1 MKNIFWIP
9 DNSAQKERRKSKKKT
24 LKGILMGCMAV
35 VGLLIAEPQE
45 TKAVTT
51 SDVYWNGS
59 TAYVATQAGLNAA
72 CDRNMTADIYLL
84 NDITLLKKDK
94 GTNYPT
100 GISVY
105 GVKTLHGNG
114 HTIKNGI
121 QTKDSDANANVK
133 ENGAPVFNVAN
144 TLTLENVVING
155 GNSKYR
161 SAIVVNFGGTVNVK
175 SGTYITG
182 CKSWDCGS
190 GTRGGH
196 GIWCRDGGVINVY
209 DGSIYGNEQSG
220 IGSSGGTVSVAGG
233 NIYNNGNNGIS
244 SYGTLYFHGGTIN
257 QNANCAIYVGDGDA
271 YINGGLIAGNRSDA
285 SAGIGIQKGD
295 VVMNG
300 GTVNNLSQTGVY
312 LLNGNG
318 TFTMNAGE
326 IYSNAAC
333 GITANG
339 GTVTINNGRIHD
351 NGQHGISSSANLTVA
366 SGSSGTEICN
376 NGGDGIVSF
385 ATLNMTGGY
394 VHSNNGT
401 GVVNYGSGTISGGE
415 IRHNKGNSNVVNGT
429 TGTLRMTGG
438 SIYGTAVNGI
448 ANSGNLTVTGG
459 EIYECSASG
468 IFHAG
473 TTTIT
478 GGSFWS
484 NGHDVQ
490 HFGQENSGNLVIEG
504 GAESVWLPT
513 VGRYVVTHSGR
524 RLVINMPT
532 DCYKRGKIMVRTD
545 SAETA
550 QTVTSNLSFRDLNAF
565 TKRAYGSDVVVW
577 DRYKQTSKNYKYE
590 GGSWNYFGTD
600 KTETVWGGDNYTV
613 KYTQTPENY
622 RNYAIVR
629 TDPSPEGTTV
639 ADTNGQEYVCKNVSA
654 ENTFYVCYYP
664 KNYTVHF
671 EGNGATGGST
681 QDQTINYGVSTKLNK
696 NGFTRGFTI
705 GYDVNG
711 GNSVE
716 RGSDSVV
723 SDFTGWKLSPAAVGI
738 SYTDEQSVMNIAEP
752 GKTRN
757 LYAAWHDNGVTLP
770 NASKEDEYWEL
781 SEDNKGWVRYY
792 FTGWYTAPDGGVCV
806 GRGGDAYTPK
816 QDITLYAHWTYN
828 VFVYY
833 DGNTNDGGG
842 MEMTDPV
849 KGDEKTRGVDYIIRE
864 NNFTKTGYDFAGWNT
879 AQVDGAGNI
888 VETGLPR
895 FTPGS
900 IYNED
905 IPLTLF
911 AAWQHRFDIAY
922 MGVCQTEGDDY
933 LDNNGGADYSQ
944 LTDTVKLAKSDDLKI
959 QTTKSYVDD
968 EVGTIT
974 EDVTAT
980 GVGWAFAK
988 DIEAKYPE
996 TYIADDTEYPA
1007 KDFFVLARDAGAV
1020 TYGSVSPDYQGE
1032 NPKLNSPDMAVANM
1046 YRVWDYG
1053 PLIKATDR
1061 YFTLKQAHDG
1071 FITEEELFR
1080 SVTAEDDEDGQ
1091 LVKKTEADVA
1101 ATGSDEGVTMLN
1113 YLAEKWTTFPCA
1125 GSATLTYV
1133 AKDSAGNVTEYTV
1146 TIHITDTK
1154 PIDDS
1159 GDEDGRVVRGISRKY
1174 YDSYQNGDYGWDT
1187 YSNYGGLYPDS
1198 VWYKDPEYKSCIEE
1212 AFSNEENDTP
1222 EQIWEF
1228 GPEDHAKVK
1237 QWIEEHGVGNS
1248 KEPDGLKKFYEEF
1261 SYCRK
1266 K

>member
-1 MKNIFWIP
+1 MI
-9 DNSAQKERRKSKKKT
+9 KK
-24 LKGILMGCMAV
+24 LKVPGDLKKRILNGLLIGCMALVSLLV
-35 VGLLIAEPQE
+35 VDPDE

-51 SDVYWNGS
+51 SDIYWVGS
-59 TAYVATQAGLNAA
+59 SAYISTQAGLNEA
-72 CDRNMTADIYLL
+72 CDRKMTADIYLL
-84 NDITLLKKDK
+84 NDITLEKRDGYSTK
-94 GTNYPT
+94 YPT

-114 HTIKNGI
+114 HTLRNAIR
-121 QTKDSDANANVK
+121 TDDDDANADVK

-196 GIWCRDGGVINVY
+196 GIWCREGGVINVY

-244 SYGTLYFHGGTIN
+244 SYGTLYFHGGIVN
-257 QNANCAIYVGDGDA
+257 QNKGAGIYVGGGNRGLA
-271 YINGGLIAGNRSDA
+271 YINGGLIAGNRSE
-285 SAGIGIQKGD
+285 AGVGIAIQSGK
-295 VVMNG
+295 VEMNG
-300 GTVNNLSQTGVY
+300 GTVSDFSNAGVY
-312 LLNGNG
+312 VENGYG
-318 TFTMNAGE
+318 TFTMNGGE
-326 IYSNAAC
+326 IYRNTSTGISNV
-333 GITANG
+333 
-339 GTVTINNGRIHD
+339 GTTTVNSGRIHD
-351 NGQHGISSSANLTVA
+351 NGENGILSSTSLTIG
-366 SGSSGTEICN
+366 SGASGTEICN
-376 NGGDGIVSF
+376 NGSNGVYSSG
-385 ATLNMTGGY
+385 TLTMTGGY
-394 VHSNNGT
+394 VHSNGASGIGNFGT
-401 GVVNYGSGTISGGE
+401 GTISGGD
-415 IRHNKGNSNVVNGT
+415 IRYNKGNSNVANG
-429 TGTLRMTGG
+429 GTLTVSGG
-438 SIYGTAVNGI
+438 SIYGTAANGI
-448 ANSGNLTVTGG
+448 ANSGNLTFSGG
-459 EIYECSASG
+459 KIYGCSASG

-532 DCYKRGKIMVRTD
+532 DCYKRGKVMVRTD
-545 SAETA
+545 SAATA
-550 QTVTSNLSFRDLNAF
+550 QTVTSNLSFRDFNAF
-565 TKRAYGSDVVVW
+565 TKRAYGNDVVVW
-577 DRYKQTSKNYKYE
+577 DRYKQTSRNYKYE

-629 TDPSPEGTTV
+629 TDPSPAGTTV
-639 ADTNGQEYVCKNVSA
+639 ADTGGQEYVCKNVSA

-671 EGNGATGGST
+671 EGNGATGGSM
-681 QDQTINYGVSTKLNK
+681 QDQTINYGVAAKLNK

-895 FTPGS
+895 FAPGS
-900 IYNED
+900 VYNED
-905 IPLTLF
+905 IPVTLF

-933 LDNNGGADYSQ
+933 FDNNGGADYSQ
-944 LTDTVKLAKSDDLKI
+944 LTDTVKLARSEDLKI
-959 QTTKSYVDD
+959 RTTKSFVDAESGK
-968 EVGTIT
+968 EVV
-974 EDVTAT
+974 EDVTGT

-988 DIEAKYPE
+988 DMEAKYPE

-1007 KDFFVLARDAGAV
+1007 GEFFALARDAGAV
-1020 TYGSVSPDYQGE
+1020 TYGNVGPDYQGE
-1032 NPKLNSPDMAVANM
+1032 VPQLNSQDMAVANM

-1053 PLIKATDR
+1053 PLIEAYDL
-1061 YFTLKQAHDG
+1061 YYTLEQAQSG
-1071 FITEEELFR
+1071 YITEEELLSHAKATDEEDGEILGGDHAEQGNSFR
-1080 SVTAEDDEDGQ
+1080 VMDYATTDFTGFTADGSVTE
-1091 LVKKTEADVA
+1091 T
-1101 ATGSDEGVTMLN
+1101 
-1113 YLAEKWTTFPCA
+1113 YLAT
-1125 GSATLTYV
+1125 
-1133 AKDSAGNVTEYTV
+1133 DSVGNRTRYKITV
-1146 TIHITDTK
+1146 HITDSAPQK
-1154 PIDDS
+1154 VLPS
-1159 GDEDGRVVRGISRKY
+1159 GTTRFISAKY
-1174 YDSYQNGDYGWDT
+1174 YSRASEEGGLRETSIWKQDPDYQNALEQTFANQQNKNAVITYQFDHDT
-1187 YSNYGGLYPDS
+1187 ICAMREALYAAPDPMD
-1198 VWYKDPEYKSCIEE
+1198 K
-1212 AFSNEENDTP
+1212 ENLT
-1222 EQIWEF
+1222 EF
-1228 GPEDHAKVK
+1228 Y
-1237 QWIEEHGVGNS
+1237 
-1248 KEPDGLKKFYEEF
+1248 KKFMVQNQ
-1261 SYCRK
+1261 K
-1266 K
+1266 

>member
-1 MKNIFWIP
+1 MK
-9 DNSAQKERRKSKKKT
+9 R
-24 LKGILMGCMAV
+24 ILNRLVIVCMALVSLV
-35 VGLLIAEPQE
+35 VVDPDE

-51 SDVYWNGS
+51 SDIYWNGS
-59 TAYVATQAGLNAA
+59 TAYVSTQAGLNEA
-72 CDRNMTADIYLL
+72 CYRNMTADIYLL
-84 NDITLLKKDK
+84 NDITLKVIDK
-94 GTNYPT
+94 YRTNYPT

-105 GVKTLHGNG
+105 GNKTLHGNG
-114 HTIKNGI
+114 HTLKNGI
-121 QTKDSDANANVK
+121 QTDDSDANADVK

-161 SAIVVNFGGTVNVK
+161 SAIVANFGGTVNVK

-196 GIWCRDGGVINVY
+196 GIWCREGGVINVY

-244 SYGTLYFHGGTIN
+244 SYGTLYFHGGIVN
-257 QNANCAIYVGDGDA
+257 QNKGAGIYVGGGNRGLA
-271 YINGGLIAGNRSDA
+271 YINGGLIAGNRSE
-285 SAGIGIQKGD
+285 AGVGIAIQSGK
-295 VVMNG
+295 VEMNG
-300 GTVNNLSQTGVY
+300 GTVSDFSNAGVY
-312 LLNGNG
+312 VENGYG
-318 TFTMNAGE
+318 TFTMNGGE
-326 IYSNAAC
+326 IYRNTSTGISNV
-333 GITANG
+333 
-339 GTVTINNGRIHD
+339 GTTTVNSGRIHD
-351 NGQHGISSSANLTVA
+351 NGENGILSSTSLIIG
-366 SGSSGTEICN
+366 SGASGTEICN
-376 NGGDGIVSF
+376 NGSNGVYSSG
-385 ATLNMTGGY
+385 TLTMTGGY
-394 VHSNNGT
+394 VHSNGASGIASYGT
-401 GVVNYGSGTISGGE
+401 GTISGGD
-415 IRHNKGNSNVVNGT
+415 IRYNKGNSNVANG
-429 TGTLRMTGG
+429 GTLTVSGG
-438 SIYGTAVNGI
+438 SIHGTAVNGI
-448 ANSGNLTVTGG
+448 VNSGNLTVTGG
-459 EIYECSASG
+459 SIYDSSGAG

-532 DCYKRGKIMVRTD
+532 DCYKRGKVMVRTD
-545 SAETA
+545 SAATA

-565 TKRAYGSDVVVW
+565 TKRAYGNGVVVW
-577 DRYKQTSKNYKYE
+577 DRYKQTSRNYKYE
-590 GGSWNYFGTD
+590 GGSWKYFGTD

-629 TDPSPEGTTV
+629 TDPSLAGTTV
-639 ADTNGQEYVCKNVSA
+639 ADTGGQEYVCKNVSE

-664 KNYTVHF
+664 KNYNVHF
-671 EGNGATGGST
+671 EGNGATSGST
-681 QDQTINYGVSTKLNK
+681 PDQMINYGVTAKLNK

-705 GYDVNG
+705 GYDGNG
-711 GNSVE
+711 ASSVE

-723 SDFTGWKLSPAAVGI
+723 SDFAGWKLSPAAVGI

-757 LYAAWHDNGVTLP
+757 LYAAWHDNAVALP
-770 NASKEDEYWEL
+770 NASKADEYWEV

-895 FTPGS
+895 FAPGS
-900 IYNED
+900 VYNED
-905 IPLTLF
+905 IPVTLF

-933 LDNNGGADYSQ
+933 FDNNGGADYSQ
-944 LTDTVKLAKSDDLKI
+944 LTDTVKLARSEDLKI
-959 QTTKSYVDD
+959 RTTKSFVDAESGK
-968 EVGTIT
+968 EVV
-974 EDVTAT
+974 EDVTGT

-988 DIEAKYPE
+988 DMEAKYPE

-1007 KDFFVLARDAGAV
+1007 GEFFVLARDAGAV

-1032 NPKLNSPDMAVANM
+1032 VPQLNSQDMAVANM

-1053 PLIKATDR
+1053 PLIEAYDL
-1061 YFTLKQAHDG
+1061 YYTLEQAQSG
-1071 FITEEELFR
+1071 YITEEELLSHAKATDEEDGEIPGGDHAEQGNSFR
-1080 SVTAEDDEDGQ
+1080 VMDYATTDFTGFTADGSVTE
-1091 LVKKTEADVA
+1091 T
-1101 ATGSDEGVTMLN
+1101 
-1113 YLAEKWTTFPCA
+1113 YLAT
-1125 GSATLTYV
+1125 
-1133 AKDSAGNVTEYTV
+1133 DSVGNRTRYKITV
-1146 TIHITDTK
+1146 HITDSAPQK
-1154 PIDDS
+1154 VLPS
-1159 GDEDGRVVRGISRKY
+1159 GTTRFISAKY
-1174 YDSYQNGDYGWDT
+1174 YSRASEEGGLRETSIWKQDPDYQNALKQTFANQQNKNAVITYQFDHDT
-1187 YSNYGGLYPDS
+1187 ICAMREALYAAPDPMD
-1198 VWYKDPEYKSCIEE
+1198 K
-1212 AFSNEENDTP
+1212 ENLT
-1222 EQIWEF
+1222 EF
-1228 GPEDHAKVK
+1228 Y
-1237 QWIEEHGVGNS
+1237 
-1248 KEPDGLKKFYEEF
+1248 KKFMVQNQ
-1261 SYCRK
+1261 K
-1266 K
+1266 

>member
-1 MKNIFWIP
+1 MIKI
-9 DNSAQKERRKSKKKT
+9 
-24 LKGILMGCMAV
+24 LKGSGDLMKRILNRLVIVCMALVSLV
-35 VGLLIAEPQE
+35 VVDPDE

-51 SDVYWNGS
+51 SDIYWNGS
-59 TAYVATQAGLNAA
+59 TAYVSTQAGLNEA
-72 CDRNMTADIYLL
+72 CYRNMTADIYLL
-84 NDITLLKKDK
+84 NDITLKVIDK
-94 GTNYPT
+94 YRTNYPT

-105 GVKTLHGNG
+105 GNKTLHGNG
-114 HTIKNGI
+114 HTLKNGI
-121 QTKDSDANANVK
+121 QTDDSDANAEVK

-155 GNSKYR
+155 GSAKYR

-196 GIWCRDGGVINVY
+196 GIWCREGGVINVY

-244 SYGTLYFHGGTIN
+244 SYGTLYFHGGIVN
-257 QNANCAIYVGDGDA
+257 QNKGAGIYVGGGDRGLA
-271 YINGGLIAGNRSDA
+271 FINGGLIAGNRSDA
-285 SAGIGIQKGD
+285 GVGIAIQSGK
-295 VVMNG
+295 VEMNG
-300 GTVNNLSQTGVY
+300 GTVSDFSNAGVY
-312 LLNGNG
+312 VENGYG
-318 TFTMNAGE
+318 TFTMNGGE
-326 IYSNAAC
+326 IYRNTSTGISNV
-333 GITANG
+333 
-339 GTVTINNGRIHD
+339 GTTTVNSGRIHD
-351 NGQHGISSSANLTVA
+351 NGENGILSSTSLTIG
-366 SGSSGTEICN
+366 SGASGTEICN
-376 NGGDGIVSF
+376 NGNNGVYSSG
-385 ATLNMTGGY
+385 TLTMTGGY
-394 VHSNNGT
+394 VHSNGASGIGNFGT
-401 GVVNYGSGTISGGE
+401 GTISGGD
-415 IRHNKGNSNVVNGT
+415 IRYNKGNSNVANG
-429 TGTLRMTGG
+429 GTLTVSGG
-438 SIYGTAVNGI
+438 SIHGTAVNGVV
-448 ANSGNLTVTGG
+448 NSGNLTVTGG
-459 EIYECSASG
+459 SFYDSTGAG

-478 GGSFWS
+478 GGSFRS

-532 DCYKRGKIMVRTD
+532 DCYKRGKVMVRTD
-545 SAETA
+545 SAATA
-550 QTVTSNLSFRDLNAF
+550 QNVTSNLSFRDLNAF
-565 TKRAYGSDVVVW
+565 TKRAYGNDVVVW

-590 GGSWNYFGTD
+590 GGSWKYFGTD

-629 TDPSPEGTTV
+629 TDPSPAGTTV
-639 ADTNGQEYVCKNVSA
+639 ADTGGQEYVCKNVSA

-671 EGNGATGGST
+671 EGNGATGGSM
-681 QDQTINYGVSTKLNK
+681 QDQTINYGVAAKLNK

-792 FTGWYTAPDGGVCV
+792 FTGWYTAPNGGACV

-842 MEMTDPV
+842 MEMTDTV

-879 AQVDGAGNI
+879 AQVDGAGSI

-895 FTPGS
+895 FAPGS
-900 IYNED
+900 VYNED
-905 IPLTLF
+905 IPVTLF

-933 LDNNGGADYSQ
+933 FDNNGGADYSQ
-944 LTDTVKLAKSDDLKI
+944 LTDTVKLARSEDLKI
-959 QTTKSYVDD
+959 RTTKSFVDAESGE
-968 EVGTIT
+968 EVV
-974 EDVTAT
+974 EDVTGT

-988 DIEAKYPE
+988 DMEAKYPE

-1007 KDFFVLARDAGAV
+1007 GEFFALARDAGAV
-1020 TYGSVSPDYQGE
+1020 TYGNVSPDYQGE
-1032 NPKLNSPDMAVANM
+1032 IPQLNSQDMAVANM

-1053 PLIKATDR
+1053 PLIEAYDL
-1061 YFTLKQAHDG
+1061 YYTLEQAQSG
-1071 FITEEELFR
+1071 YITEEELLSHAKATDEEDGEIPGGDHAEHGNSFWVMDYTTTDFTGFTADG
-1080 SVTAEDDEDGQ
+1080 SVTE
-1091 LVKKTEADVA
+1091 T
-1101 ATGSDEGVTMLN
+1101 
-1113 YLAEKWTTFPCA
+1113 YLAT
-1125 GSATLTYV
+1125 
-1133 AKDSAGNVTEYTV
+1133 DSVGNRTRYKVTV
-1146 TIHITDTK
+1146 HITNSAPQK
-1154 PIDDS
+1154 VLPS
-1159 GDEDGRVVRGISRKY
+1159 GTTRFISAKY
-1174 YDSYQNGDYGWDT
+1174 YSRASEEGGLRETSIWKQDPDYQNALEQTFANQQNQNAVITYQFDHDT
-1187 YSNYGGLYPDS
+1187 ICAMREALYAAPDPMD
-1198 VWYKDPEYKSCIEE
+1198 K
-1212 AFSNEENDTP
+1212 ENLA
-1222 EQIWEF
+1222 EF
-1228 GPEDHAKVK
+1228 Y
-1237 QWIEEHGVGNS
+1237 
-1248 KEPDGLKKFYEEF
+1248 KKFMVQDQ
-1261 SYCRK
+1261 K
-1266 K
+1266 

>member
-1 MKNIFWIP
+1 MI
-9 DNSAQKERRKSKKKT
+9 KK
-24 LKGILMGCMAV
+24 LKVPGDLKKRILNGLLIGCMALVSLLV
-35 VGLLIAEPQE
+35 VDPDE

-51 SDVYWNGS
+51 SDIYWVGS
-59 TAYVATQAGLNAA
+59 SAYISTQAGLNEA
-72 CDRNMTADIYLL
+72 CDRKMTADIYLL
-84 NDITLLKKDK
+84 NDITLEKRDGYSTK
-94 GTNYPT
+94 YPT

-114 HTIKNGI
+114 HTLRNAIRTDDG
-121 QTKDSDANANVK
+121 DANADVK

-196 GIWCRDGGVINVY
+196 GIWCREGGVINVY

-244 SYGTLYFHGGTIN
+244 SYGTLYFHGGIVN
-257 QNANCAIYVGDGDA
+257 QNKGAGIYVGGGNRGLA
-271 YINGGLIAGNRSDA
+271 YINGGLIAGNRSE
-285 SAGIGIQKGD
+285 AGVGIAIQSGK
-295 VVMNG
+295 VEMNG
-300 GTVNNLSQTGVY
+300 GTVSDFSNAGVY
-312 LLNGNG
+312 VENGYG
-318 TFTMNAGE
+318 TFTMNGGE
-326 IYSNAAC
+326 IYRNTSTGISNV
-333 GITANG
+333 
-339 GTVTINNGRIHD
+339 GTTTVNSGRIHD
-351 NGQHGISSSANLTVA
+351 NGENGILSSTSLTIG
-366 SGSSGTEICN
+366 SGASGTEICN
-376 NGGDGIVSF
+376 NGSNGVYSSG
-385 ATLNMTGGY
+385 TLTMTGGY
-394 VHSNNGT
+394 VHSNGASGIGNFGT
-401 GVVNYGSGTISGGE
+401 GTISSGD
-415 IRHNKGNSNVVNGT
+415 IRHNKGNSNVANG
-429 TGTLRMTGG
+429 GTLTVSGG
-438 SIYGTAVNGI
+438 SIYDS
-448 ANSGNLTVTGG
+448 SG
-459 EIYECSASG
+459 AG

-473 TTTIT
+473 TTTII

-532 DCYKRGKIMVRTD
+532 DCYKRGKVMVWTD
-545 SAETA
+545 SAATA
-550 QTVTSNLSFRDLNAF
+550 QTVTSNLSFRDFNAF
-565 TKRAYGSDVVVW
+565 TKRAYGNDVVVW
-577 DRYKQTSKNYKYE
+577 DRYKQTSRNYKYE

-629 TDPSPEGTTV
+629 TDPSPAGTTV
-639 ADTNGQEYVCKNVSA
+639 ADTGGQEYVCKNVSA

-671 EGNGATGGST
+671 EGNGATGGSM
-681 QDQTINYGVSTKLNK
+681 QDQTINYGVAAKLNK

-842 MEMTDPV
+842 MEMNDPV

-895 FTPGS
+895 FAPGS
-900 IYNED
+900 VYNED
-905 IPLTLF
+905 IPVTLF

-933 LDNNGGADYSQ
+933 FDNNGGADYSQ
-944 LTDTVKLAKSDDLKI
+944 LTDTVKLARSEDLKI
-959 QTTKSYVDD
+959 RTTKSFVDAESGK
-968 EVGTIT
+968 EVV
-974 EDVTAT
+974 EDVTGT

-1007 KDFFVLARDAGAV
+1007 GEFFALARDAGAV
-1020 TYGSVSPDYQGE
+1020 TYGNVSPDYQGE
-1032 NPKLNSPDMAVANM
+1032 VPQLNSQDMAVANM

-1053 PLIKATDR
+1053 PLIEAYDL
-1061 YFTLKQAHDG
+1061 YYTLEQAQSG
-1071 FITEEELFR
+1071 YITEEELLSHAKATDEEDGEIPGGDHAEQGNSFR
-1080 SVTAEDDEDGQ
+1080 VMDYATTDFTGFTADGSVTE
-1091 LVKKTEADVA
+1091 T
-1101 ATGSDEGVTMLN
+1101 
-1113 YLAEKWTTFPCA
+1113 YLAT
-1125 GSATLTYV
+1125 
-1133 AKDSAGNVTEYTV
+1133 DSVGNRTRYKVTV
-1146 TIHITDTK
+1146 HITDSAPQK
-1154 PIDDS
+1154 VLPS
-1159 GDEDGRVVRGISRKY
+1159 GTTRFISAKY
-1174 YDSYQNGDYGWDT
+1174 YSRASEEGGLRETSIWKQDPDYQNALEQTFANQQNKNAVITYQFDHDT
-1187 YSNYGGLYPDS
+1187 ICAMREALYAAPDPMD
-1198 VWYKDPEYKSCIEE
+1198 K
-1212 AFSNEENDTP
+1212 ENLT
-1222 EQIWEF
+1222 EF
-1228 GPEDHAKVK
+1228 Y
-1237 QWIEEHGVGNS
+1237 
-1248 KEPDGLKKFYEEF
+1248 KKFMVQNQ
-1261 SYCRK
+1261 K
-1266 K
+1266 

>member
-1 MKNIFWIP
+1 MK
-9 DNSAQKERRKSKKKT
+9 R
-24 LKGILMGCMAV
+24 ILNRLVIVCMALVSLV
-35 VGLLIAEPQE
+35 VVDPDE

-51 SDVYWNGS
+51 SDIYWNGS
-59 TAYVATQAGLNAA
+59 TAYVSTQAGLNEA
-72 CDRNMTADIYLL
+72 CYRNMTADIYLL
-84 NDITLLKKDK
+84 NDITLKVIDK
-94 GTNYPT
+94 YRTNYPT

-105 GVKTLHGNG
+105 GNKTLHGNG
-114 HTIKNGI
+114 HTLKNGI
-121 QTKDSDANANVK
+121 QTDDSDANADVK

-155 GNSKYR
+155 GSAKYR

-196 GIWCRDGGVINVY
+196 GIWCREGGVINVY

-244 SYGTLYFHGGTIN
+244 SYGTLYFHGGIVN
-257 QNANCAIYVGDGDA
+257 QNKGAGIYVGGGDRGLA
-271 YINGGLIAGNRSDA
+271 FINGGLIAGNRSDA
-285 SAGIGIQKGD
+285 GVGIAIQSGK
-295 VVMNG
+295 VEMNG
-300 GTVNNLSQTGVY
+300 GTVSDFSNAGVY
-312 LLNGNG
+312 VENGYG
-318 TFTMNAGE
+318 TFTMNGGE
-326 IYSNAAC
+326 IYRNTSTGISNV
-333 GITANG
+333 
-339 GTVTINNGRIHD
+339 GTTTVNSGRIHD
-351 NGQHGISSSANLTVA
+351 NGENGILSSTSLTIG
-366 SGSSGTEICN
+366 SGASGTEICN
-376 NGGDGIVSF
+376 NGSNGVYSSG
-385 ATLNMTGGY
+385 TLTMTGGY
-394 VHSNNGT
+394 VHSNGASGIGNFGT
-401 GVVNYGSGTISGGE
+401 GTISGGD
-415 IRHNKGNSNVVNGT
+415 IRYNKGNSNVANG
-429 TGTLRMTGG
+429 GTLTVSGG
-438 SIYGTAVNGI
+438 SIHGTAVNGVV
-448 ANSGNLTVTGG
+448 NSGNLTVTGG
-459 EIYECSASG
+459 SFYDSTGAG

-478 GGSFWS
+478 GGSFRS

-532 DCYKRGKIMVRTD
+532 DCYKRGKVMVRTD
-545 SAETA
+545 SAATA
-550 QTVTSNLSFRDLNAF
+550 QNVTSNLSFRDLNAF
-565 TKRAYGSDVVVW
+565 TKRAYGNDVVVW

-590 GGSWNYFGTD
+590 GGSWKYFGTD

-629 TDPSPEGTTV
+629 TDPSPAGTTV
-639 ADTNGQEYVCKNVSA
+639 ADTGGQEYVCKNVSA

-671 EGNGATGGST
+671 EGNGATGGSM
-681 QDQTINYGVSTKLNK
+681 QDQTINYGVAAKLNK

-792 FTGWYTAPDGGVCV
+792 FTGWYTAPNGGACV

-842 MEMTDPV
+842 MEMTDTV

-879 AQVDGAGNI
+879 AQVDGAGSI

-895 FTPGS
+895 FAPGS
-900 IYNED
+900 VYNED
-905 IPLTLF
+905 IPVTLF

-933 LDNNGGADYSQ
+933 FDNNGGADYSQ
-944 LTDTVKLAKSDDLKI
+944 LTDTVKLARSEDLKI
-959 QTTKSYVDD
+959 RTTKSFVDAESGE
-968 EVGTIT
+968 EVV
-974 EDVTAT
+974 EDVTGT

-988 DIEAKYPE
+988 DMEAKYPE

-1007 KDFFVLARDAGAV
+1007 GEFFALARDAGAV
-1020 TYGSVSPDYQGE
+1020 TYGNVSPDYQGE
-1032 NPKLNSPDMAVANM
+1032 IPQLNSQDMAVANM

-1053 PLIKATDR
+1053 PLIEAYDL
-1061 YFTLKQAHDG
+1061 YYTLEQAQSG
-1071 FITEEELFR
+1071 YITEEELLSHAKATDEEDGEIPGGDHAEHGNSFWVMDYTTTDFTGFTADG
-1080 SVTAEDDEDGQ
+1080 SVTE
-1091 LVKKTEADVA
+1091 T
-1101 ATGSDEGVTMLN
+1101 
-1113 YLAEKWTTFPCA
+1113 YLAT
-1125 GSATLTYV
+1125 
-1133 AKDSAGNVTEYTV
+1133 DSVGNRTRYKVTV
-1146 TIHITDTK
+1146 HITNSAPQK
-1154 PIDDS
+1154 VLPS
-1159 GDEDGRVVRGISRKY
+1159 GTTRFISAKY
-1174 YDSYQNGDYGWDT
+1174 YSRASEEGGLRETSIWKQDPDYQNALEQTFANQQNQNAVITYQFDHDT
-1187 YSNYGGLYPDS
+1187 ICAMREALYAAPDPMD
-1198 VWYKDPEYKSCIEE
+1198 K
-1212 AFSNEENDTP
+1212 ENLA
-1222 EQIWEF
+1222 EF
-1228 GPEDHAKVK
+1228 Y
-1237 QWIEEHGVGNS
+1237 
-1248 KEPDGLKKFYEEF
+1248 KKFMVQDQ
-1261 SYCRK
+1261 K
-1266 K
+1266 

>member
-1 MKNIFWIP
+1 MIKILKDSGDLMK
-9 DNSAQKERRKSKKKT
+9 R
-24 LKGILMGCMAV
+24 ILNRLVIVCMALVSLV
-35 VGLLIAEPQE
+35 VVDPDE

-51 SDVYWNGS
+51 SDIYWNGS
-59 TAYVATQAGLNAA
+59 TAYVSTQAGLNEA
-72 CDRNMTADIYLL
+72 CYRNMTADIYLL
-84 NDITLLKKDK
+84 NDITLKVIDK
-94 GTNYPT
+94 YRTNYPT

-105 GVKTLHGNG
+105 GNKTLHGNG
-114 HTIKNGI
+114 HTLKNGI
-121 QTKDSDANANVK
+121 QTDDSDANADVK

-144 TLTLENVVING
+144 TLTLENVVLNG

-196 GIWCRDGGVINVY
+196 GIWCREGGVINVY

-244 SYGTLYFHGGTIN
+244 SYGTLYFHGGIVN
-257 QNANCAIYVGDGDA
+257 QNKGAGIYVGGGNRGLA
-271 YINGGLIAGNRSDA
+271 YINGGLIAGNRSE
-285 SAGIGIQKGD
+285 AGVGIAIQSGK
-295 VVMNG
+295 VEMNG
-300 GTVNNLSQTGVY
+300 GTVSDFSNAGVY
-312 LLNGNG
+312 VENGYG
-318 TFTMNAGE
+318 TFTMNGGE
-326 IYSNAAC
+326 IYRNTSTGISNV
-333 GITANG
+333 
-339 GTVTINNGRIHD
+339 GTTTVNSGRLHD
-351 NGQHGISSSANLTVA
+351 NGENGILSSTSLTIG
-366 SGSSGTEICN
+366 SGASGTEICN
-376 NGGDGIVSF
+376 NGSNGVYSSG
-385 ATLNMTGGY
+385 TLTMTGGY
-394 VHSNNGT
+394 VHSNVASGIGNFGT
-401 GVVNYGSGTISGGE
+401 GTISGGD
-415 IRHNKGNSNVVNGT
+415 IRYNKGNSNVANG
-429 TGTLRMTGG
+429 GTLTVSGG
-438 SIYGTAVNGI
+438 SIHGTAVNGVV
-448 ANSGNLTVTGG
+448 NSGNLTVTGG
-459 EIYECSASG
+459 SIYDSSGAG

-473 TTTIT
+473 TTTII
-478 GGSFWS
+478 GGSFRS

-524 RLVINMPT
+524 RLVINMST
-532 DCYKRGKIMVRTD
+532 DCYKRGKVMVRTD
-545 SAETA
+545 SAATA
-550 QTVTSNLSFRDLNAF
+550 QTVTSNLSFRDFNAF
-565 TKRAYGSDVVVW
+565 TKRAYGNDVVVW
-577 DRYKQTSKNYKYE
+577 DRYKQTSRNYKYE
-590 GGSWNYFGTD
+590 SGSWNYFGTD

-629 TDPSPEGTTV
+629 TDPSPARTTV
-639 ADTNGQEYVCKNVSA
+639 ADTGGQEYVCKNVSA

-671 EGNGATGGST
+671 EGNGATGGSM
-681 QDQTINYGVSTKLNK
+681 QDQTINYGVAAKLNK

-752 GKTRN
+752 GKIRN

-792 FTGWYTAPDGGVCV
+792 FTGWYTAPDGGACV

-833 DGNTNDGGG
+833 NGNTNDGGG
-842 MEMTDPV
+842 MEMTDPA

-895 FTPGS
+895 FAPGS
-900 IYNED
+900 VYNED

-933 LDNNGGADYSQ
+933 FDNNGGADYSQ
-944 LTDTVKLAKSDDLKI
+944 LTDIVKLARSEDLKI
-959 QTTKSYVDD
+959 RTTKSFVDAESGK
-968 EVGTIT
+968 EVV
-974 EDVTAT
+974 EDVTGT

-1007 KDFFVLARDAGAV
+1007 GEFFALARDAGAV
-1020 TYGSVSPDYQGE
+1020 TYGNVSPDYQGE
-1032 NPKLNSPDMAVANM
+1032 VPQLNSQDMAVANM

-1053 PLIKATDR
+1053 PLIEAYDL
-1061 YFTLKQAHDG
+1061 YYTLEQAQSG
-1071 FITEEELFR
+1071 YITEEELLSHAKATDEEDGEIPGGDHAEQGNSFR
-1080 SVTAEDDEDGQ
+1080 VMDYATTDFTGFTADGSVTE
-1091 LVKKTEADVA
+1091 T
-1101 ATGSDEGVTMLN
+1101 
-1113 YLAEKWTTFPCA
+1113 YLAT
-1125 GSATLTYV
+1125 
-1133 AKDSAGNVTEYTV
+1133 DSVGNRTRYKVTV
-1146 TIHITDTK
+1146 HITDSAPQK
-1154 PIDDS
+1154 VLPS
-1159 GDEDGRVVRGISRKY
+1159 GTTRFISAKY
-1174 YDSYQNGDYGWDT
+1174 YSRASEEGGLRETSIWKQDPDYQNALEQTFANQQNKNAVITYQFDHDT
-1187 YSNYGGLYPDS
+1187 ICAMREALYAAPDPMD
-1198 VWYKDPEYKSCIEE
+1198 K
-1212 AFSNEENDTP
+1212 ENLT
-1222 EQIWEF
+1222 EF
-1228 GPEDHAKVK
+1228 Y
-1237 QWIEEHGVGNS
+1237 
-1248 KEPDGLKKFYEEF
+1248 KKFMVQNQ
-1261 SYCRK
+1261 K
-1266 K
+1266 

>member
-1 MKNIFWIP
+1 MK
-9 DNSAQKERRKSKKKT
+9 R
-24 LKGILMGCMAV
+24 ILNRLVIVCMALVSLV
-35 VGLLIAEPQE
+35 VVDPDE

-51 SDVYWNGS
+51 SDIYWNGS
-59 TAYVATQAGLNAA
+59 TAYVSTQAGLNEA
-72 CDRNMTADIYLL
+72 CYRNMTADIYLL
-84 NDITLLKKDK
+84 NDITLKVIDK
-94 GTNYPT
+94 YRTNYPT

-105 GVKTLHGNG
+105 GNKTLHGNG
-114 HTIKNGI
+114 HTLKNGI
-121 QTKDSDANANVK
+121 QTDDSDANADVK

-155 GNSKYR
+155 GSAKYR

-196 GIWCRDGGVINVY
+196 GIWCREGGVINVY

-244 SYGTLYFHGGTIN
+244 SYGTLYFHGGIVN
-257 QNANCAIYVGDGDA
+257 QNKGAGIYVGGGDRGLA
-271 YINGGLIAGNRSDA
+271 FINGGLIAGNRSDA
-285 SAGIGIQKGD
+285 GVGIAIQSGK
-295 VVMNG
+295 VEMNG
-300 GTVNNLSQTGVY
+300 GTVSDFSNAGVY
-312 LLNGNG
+312 VENGYG
-318 TFTMNAGE
+318 TFTMNGGE
-326 IYSNAAC
+326 IYRNTSTGISNV
-333 GITANG
+333 
-339 GTVTINNGRIHD
+339 GTTTVNSGRIHD
-351 NGQHGISSSANLTVA
+351 NGENGILSSTSLTIG
-366 SGSSGTEICN
+366 SGASGTEICN
-376 NGGDGIVSF
+376 NGNNGVYSSG
-385 ATLNMTGGY
+385 TLTMTGGY
-394 VHSNNGT
+394 VHSNGASGIGNFGT
-401 GVVNYGSGTISGGE
+401 GTISGGD
-415 IRHNKGNSNVVNGT
+415 IRYNKGNSNVANG
-429 TGTLRMTGG
+429 GTLTVSGG
-438 SIYGTAVNGI
+438 SIHGTAVNGVV
-448 ANSGNLTVTGG
+448 NSGNLTVTGG
-459 EIYECSASG
+459 SFYDSTGAG

-478 GGSFWS
+478 GGSFRS

-532 DCYKRGKIMVRTD
+532 DCYKRGKVMVRTD
-545 SAETA
+545 SAATA
-550 QTVTSNLSFRDLNAF
+550 QNVTSNLSFRDLNAF
-565 TKRAYGSDVVVW
+565 TKRAYGNDVVVW

-590 GGSWNYFGTD
+590 GGSWKYFGTD

-622 RNYAIVR
+622 RNYAIVL
-629 TDPSPEGTTV
+629 TDPAPEGTTV
-639 ADTNGQEYVCKNVSA
+639 ADTNGQEYVCKNVSSA
-654 ENTFYVCYYP
+654 NTFFVCYYP
-664 KNYTVHF
+664 RNYTVHF
-671 EGNGATGGST
+671 EGNGATGGSM
-681 QDQTINYGVSTKLNK
+681 QDQTINYGVAAKLNK

-792 FTGWYTAPDGGVCV
+792 FTGWYTAPDGGACV

-1007 KDFFVLARDAGAV
+1007 GEFFSLARDAGAV
-1020 TYGSVSPDYQGE
+1020 TYGNVSPDYQGE
-1032 NPKLNSPDMAVANM
+1032 IPQLNSQDMAVANM

-1053 PLIKATDR
+1053 PLIEAYDL
-1061 YFTLKQAHDG
+1061 YYTLEQAQSG
-1071 FITEEELFR
+1071 YITEEELLSHAKATDEEDGEIPGGDHAEHGNSFWVMDYTTTDFTGFTADG
-1080 SVTAEDDEDGQ
+1080 SVTE
-1091 LVKKTEADVA
+1091 T
-1101 ATGSDEGVTMLN
+1101 
-1113 YLAEKWTTFPCA
+1113 YLAT
-1125 GSATLTYV
+1125 
-1133 AKDSAGNVTEYTV
+1133 DSVGNRTRYKVTV
-1146 TIHITDTK
+1146 HITNSAPQK
-1154 PIDDS
+1154 VLPS
-1159 GDEDGRVVRGISRKY
+1159 GTTRFISAKY
-1174 YDSYQNGDYGWDT
+1174 YSRASEEGGLRETSIWKQDPDYQNALEQTFANQQNQNAVITYQFDHDT
-1187 YSNYGGLYPDS
+1187 ICAMREALYAAPDPMD
-1198 VWYKDPEYKSCIEE
+1198 K
-1212 AFSNEENDTP
+1212 ENLA
-1222 EQIWEF
+1222 EF
-1228 GPEDHAKVK
+1228 Y
-1237 QWIEEHGVGNS
+1237 
-1248 KEPDGLKKFYEEF
+1248 KKFMVQDQ
-1261 SYCRK
+1261 K
-1266 K
+1266 

>member
-1 MKNIFWIP
+1 MLKILKASGNL
-9 DNSAQKERRKSKKKT
+9 KKK
-24 LKGILMGCMAV
+24 ILNR
-35 VGLLIAEPQE
+35 LLIGCLALAGLVMAEPQE

-51 SDVYWNGS
+51 SDIYWNGS
-59 TAYVATQAGLNAA
+59 TAYVSTQAGLNAA

-84 NDITLLKKDK
+84 NDITLAEVD
-94 GTNYPT
+94 GYATNYPT

-114 HTIKNGI
+114 HTLRNAIRTDDG
-121 QTKDSDANANVK
+121 DANADVK

-196 GIWCRDGGVINVY
+196 GIWCREGGVINVY

-244 SYGTLYFHGGTIN
+244 SYGTLYFHGGIVN
-257 QNANCAIYVGDGDA
+257 QNKGAGIYVGGGDRGLA
-271 YINGGLIAGNRSDA
+271 YINGGLIAGNRSE
-285 SAGIGIQKGD
+285 AGVGIAIQSGK
-295 VVMNG
+295 VEMNG
-300 GTVNNLSQTGVY
+300 GTVSDFSNAGVY
-312 LLNGNG
+312 VENGYG
-318 TFTMNAGE
+318 TFTMNGGE
-326 IYSNAAC
+326 IYRNTSTGISNV
-333 GITANG
+333 
-339 GTVTINNGRIHD
+339 GTTTVNSGRLHD
-351 NGQHGISSSANLTVA
+351 NGENGILSSTSLTIG
-366 SGSSGTEICN
+366 SGASGTEICN
-376 NGGDGIVSF
+376 NGSNGVYSSG
-385 ATLNMTGGY
+385 TLTMTGGY
-394 VHSNNGT
+394 VHSNGASGIGNFGT
-401 GVVNYGSGTISGGE
+401 GTISSGD
-415 IRHNKGNSNVVNGT
+415 IRHNKGNSNVANG
-429 TGTLRMTGG
+429 GTLTVSGG
-438 SIYGTAVNGI
+438 SIHGTAVNGVV
-448 ANSGNLTVTGG
+448 NSGNLTVTGG
-459 EIYECSASG
+459 SIYDSSGAG

-513 VGRYVVTHSGR
+513 VGRYVVTNSGR

-532 DCYKRGKIMVRTD
+532 DCYKRGKVMVHTD
-545 SAETA
+545 SAATA
-550 QTVTSNLSFRDLNAF
+550 QTVTSNLSFRDFNAF
-565 TKRAYGSDVVVW
+565 TKRAYGNDVVVW
-577 DRYKQTSKNYKYE
+577 DRYKQTSRNYKYE

-629 TDPSPEGTTV
+629 TDPSPAGTTV
-639 ADTNGQEYVCKNVSA
+639 ADTGGQEYVCKNVSA

-671 EGNGATGGST
+671 EGNGATGGFM
-681 QDQTINYGVSTKLNK
+681 QDQTINYGVAAKLNK

-752 GKTRN
+752 GKPRN

-792 FTGWYTAPDGGVCV
+792 FTGWYTAPDGGACV

-864 NNFTKTGYDFAGWNT
+864 NNFTKSGYDFAGWNT
-879 AQVDGAGNI
+879 AQVDGAENI

-900 IYNED
+900 VYNED
-905 IPLTLF
+905 IPVTLF

-933 LDNNGGADYSQ
+933 FDNNGGADYSQ
-944 LTDTVKLAKSDDLKI
+944 LTDTVKLARSEDLKI
-959 QTTKSYVDD
+959 WTTKSFVDAESGK
-968 EVGTIT
+968 EVV
-974 EDVTAT
+974 EDVTGT

-988 DIEAKYPE
+988 DMEAKYPE

-1007 KDFFVLARDAGAV
+1007 GEFFALARDAGAV
-1020 TYGSVSPDYQGE
+1020 TYGNVGPDYQGE
-1032 NPKLNSPDMAVANM
+1032 VPQLNSQDMAVANM

-1053 PLIKATDR
+1053 PLIEAYDL
-1061 YFTLKQAHDG
+1061 YYTLEQAQSG
-1071 FITEEELFR
+1071 YITEEELLSHAKATDEEDGEIPGGDHAEQGNSFR
-1080 SVTAEDDEDGQ
+1080 VMDYATTDFTGFTADGSVTE
-1091 LVKKTEADVA
+1091 T
-1101 ATGSDEGVTMLN
+1101 
-1113 YLAEKWTTFPCA
+1113 YLAT
-1125 GSATLTYV
+1125 
-1133 AKDSAGNVTEYTV
+1133 DSVGNRTRYKVTV
-1146 TIHITDTK
+1146 HITDSAPQK
-1154 PIDDS
+1154 VLPS
-1159 GDEDGRVVRGISRKY
+1159 GTTRFISAKY
-1174 YDSYQNGDYGWDT
+1174 YSRASEEGGLRETSIWKQDPDYQNALEQTFANQQNKNAVITYQFDHDT
-1187 YSNYGGLYPDS
+1187 ICAMREALYAAPDPMD
-1198 VWYKDPEYKSCIEE
+1198 K
-1212 AFSNEENDTP
+1212 ENLT
-1222 EQIWEF
+1222 EF
-1228 GPEDHAKVK
+1228 Y
-1237 QWIEEHGVGNS
+1237 
-1248 KEPDGLKKFYEEF
+1248 KKFMVQNQ
-1261 SYCRK
+1261 K
-1266 K
+1266 

>member
-1 MKNIFWIP
+1 MFL
-9 DNSAQKERRKSKKKT
+9 T
-24 LKGILMGCMAV
+24 
-35 VGLLIAEPQE
+35 GLLAVKPQE
-45 TKAVTT
+45 TKALTT
-51 SDVYWNGS
+51 GDIYWSGN
-59 TAYVATQAGLNAA
+59 TAYVATQAGLNEA
-72 CDRNMTADIYLL
+72 CDRRITADIYLL
-84 NDITLLKKDK
+84 NDITLVDQDVYS
-94 GTNYPT
+94 TNYPT

-105 GVKTLHGNG
+105 GIKTIHGNG
-114 HTIKNGI
+114 HTIRNGI
-121 QTKDSDANANVK
+121 EVQDGSASEDVK
-133 ENGAPVFNVAN
+133 NNGAPVFNVAN
-144 TLTLENVVING
+144 TLTLQDVVIKGNNG
-155 GNSKYR
+155 DNGDVQDYR
-161 SAIVVNFGGTVNVK
+161 SGIVVSPGGMVNVR
-175 SGTYITG
+175 SGTYITE
-182 CKSWDCGS
+182 CTSWYRGN
-190 GTRGGH
+190 GELRGGH
-196 GIWCRDGGVINVY
+196 GIWCKSGGTINVY

-220 IGSSGGTVSVAGG
+220 IGSSGGTISVAGG
-233 NIYNNGNNGIS
+233 NIYYNGNNGIS

-257 QNANCAIYVGDGDA
+257 QNANCGIYVGDGYA
-271 YINGGLIAGNRSDA
+271 YINGGLIAGNRSVA

-339 GTVTINNGRIHD
+339 GIVTINNGRIHD

-366 SGSSGTEICN
+366 SGSSGTEICS

-385 ATLNMTGGY
+385 ATLNMSGGY

-401 GVVNYGSGTISGGE
+401 GVVNYGTGTISGGE

-438 SIYGTAVNGI
+438 SIYGTAANGI
-448 ANSGNLTVTGG
+448 ANSGNLTFSGG
-459 EIYECSASG
+459 KIYGCSASG

-473 TTTIT
+473 ITTIT

-532 DCYKRGKIMVRTD
+532 DCYKRGKVMVRTD
-545 SAETA
+545 SAATA
-550 QTVTSNLSFRDLNAF
+550 QNVTSNLSFRDLNAF
-565 TKRAYGSDVVVW
+565 TKRAYGNDVVVW

-629 TDPSPEGTTV
+629 TDPSPAGTTV
-639 ADTNGQEYVCKNVSA
+639 ADTGGQEYVCKNVSA

-671 EGNGATGGST
+671 EGNGATGGSM
-681 QDQTINYGVSTKLNK
+681 QDQTINYGVATKLNK
-696 NGFTRGFTI
+696 NGFTRGFTV

-792 FTGWYTAPDGGVCV
+792 FTGWYTAPDGGACV

-842 MEMTDPV
+842 MEMTDTV

-895 FTPGS
+895 FAPGS
-900 IYNED
+900 VYNED
-905 IPLTLF
+905 IPVTLF

-933 LDNNGGADYSQ
+933 FDNNGGADYSQ
-944 LTDTVKLAKSDDLKI
+944 LTDTVKLARSEDLKI
-959 QTTKSYVDD
+959 RTTKSFVDAESGE
-968 EVGTIT
+968 EVV
-974 EDVTAT
+974 EDVTGT

-988 DIEAKYPE
+988 DMEAKYPE

-1007 KDFFVLARDAGAV
+1007 GEFFALARDAGAV
-1020 TYGSVSPDYQGE
+1020 TYGNVSPDYQGE
-1032 NPKLNSPDMAVANM
+1032 VPQLNSQDMAVANM

-1053 PLIKATDR
+1053 PLIEAYDL
-1061 YFTLKQAHDG
+1061 YYTLEQAQSG
-1071 FITEEELFR
+1071 YITEEELLSHAKATDEEDGEIPGGDHAEQGNSFR
-1080 SVTAEDDEDGQ
+1080 VMTYQAEDFMGFAHGGSI
-1091 LVKKTEADVA
+1091 TE
-1101 ATGSDEGVTMLN
+1101 T
-1113 YLAEKWTTFPCA
+1113 YLATDSVGNQTKLQITVHIADTTPTKDLSEGSTRFISEKYYNLPYDQ
-1125 GSATLTYV
+1125 GGL
-1133 AKDSAGNVTEYTV
+1133 E
-1146 TIHITDTK
+1146 
-1154 PIDDS
+1154 DDS
-1159 GDEDGRVVRGISRKY
+1159 L
-1174 YDSYQNGDYGWDT
+1174 WMT
-1187 YSNYGGLYPDS
+1187 
-1198 VWYKDPEYKSCIEE
+1198 DPEYAAELQQ
-1212 AFSNEENDTP
+1212 AFRNLQSDTP
-1222 EQIWEF
+1222 VASYKFDHDTILEMQEF
-1228 GPEDHAKVK
+1228 VK
-1237 QWIEEHGVGNS
+1237 NNGVGNS
-1248 KEPDGLKKFYEEF
+1248 KSDDALSRFYNQF
-1261 SYCRK
+1261 LVPNRQ
-1266 K
+1266 

>member
-1 MKNIFWIP
+1 MLL
-9 DNSAQKERRKSKKKT
+9 T
-24 LKGILMGCMAV
+24 
-35 VGLLIAEPQE
+35 GLLAVKPQE
-45 TKAVTT
+45 TKALTT
-51 SDVYWNGS
+51 GDIYWSGN
-59 TAYVATQAGLNAA
+59 TAYVATQAGLNEA
-72 CDRNMTADIYLL
+72 CDRRITADIYLL
-84 NDITLLKKDK
+84 NDITLENQDVYL
-94 GTNYPT
+94 TNYPT

-105 GVKTLHGNG
+105 GIKTIHGNG
-114 HTIKNGI
+114 HTIRNGI
-121 QTKDSDANANVK
+121 NVQDGSASEDVK
-133 ENGAPVFNVAN
+133 NNGAPVFNVAN
-144 TLTLENVVING
+144 TLTLQDVVIKGNNG
-155 GNSKYR
+155 DNGDVQDYR
-161 SAIVVNFGGTVNVK
+161 SGIVVSPGGMVNVR
-175 SGTYITG
+175 SGTYITE
-182 CKSWDCGS
+182 CTSWYKGN
-190 GTRGGH
+190 GELRGGH
-196 GIWCRDGGVINVY
+196 GIWCKSGGTINIY
-209 DGSIYGNEQSG
+209 DGSIYGNAQSG
-220 IGSSGGTVSVAGG
+220 IGSSGGTISVAGG
-233 NIYNNGNNGIS
+233 NIYYNGNNGIS

-257 QNANCAIYVGDGDA
+257 QNANCGIYVGDGYA
-271 YINGGLIAGNRSDA
+271 YINGGLIAGNRSEA

-366 SGSSGTEICN
+366 SGSSGTEICS

-385 ATLNMTGGY
+385 ATLNMSGGY

-401 GVVNYGSGTISGGE
+401 GVVNYGTGTISGGE

-438 SIYGTAVNGI
+438 SIYGTAANGI
-448 ANSGNLTVTGG
+448 ANSGNLTFSGG
-459 EIYECSASG
+459 KIYGCSASG

-532 DCYKRGKIMVRTD
+532 DCYKRGKVMVRTD
-545 SAETA
+545 SAATA

-565 TKRAYGSDVVVW
+565 TKRAYGNDVVVW
-577 DRYKQTSKNYKYE
+577 DRYKQTSRNYKYE

-629 TDPSPEGTTV
+629 TDPSPAGTTV
-639 ADTNGQEYVCKNVSA
+639 ADTGGQEYVCKNVSA

-671 EGNGATGGST
+671 EGNGATGGSM
-681 QDQTINYGVSTKLNK
+681 QDQTINYGVAAKLNK
-696 NGFTRGFTI
+696 NGFTRGFTV

-757 LYAAWHDNGVTLP
+757 LYAAWHDNAVTLP
-770 NASKEDEYWEL
+770 NASKADEYWEV

-792 FTGWYTAPDGGVCV
+792 FTGWYTAPDGGSCV

-833 DGNTNDGGG
+833 NGNTNDGGG

-895 FTPGS
+895 FAPGS
-900 IYNED
+900 VYNED

-933 LDNNGGADYSQ
+933 FDNNGGADYSQ
-944 LTDTVKLAKSDDLKI
+944 LTDTVKLARSEDLKI
-959 QTTKSYVDD
+959 RTTKSFVDAESGE
-968 EVGTIT
+968 EVV
-974 EDVTAT
+974 EDVTGT

-988 DIEAKYPE
+988 DMEAKYPE

-1007 KDFFVLARDAGAV
+1007 GEFFALARDAGAV
-1020 TYGSVSPDYQGE
+1020 TYGNVSPDYQGE
-1032 NPKLNSPDMAVANM
+1032 VPQLNSQDMAVANM

-1053 PLIKATDR
+1053 PLIEAYDL
-1061 YFTLKQAHDG
+1061 YYTLEQAQSG
-1071 FITEEELFR
+1071 YITEEELL
-1080 SVTAEDDEDGQ
+1080 SHAKATDEEDGEIPGGDHAEQ
-1091 LVKKTEADVA
+1091 GNSFRVMTYQAGDFTGFAHGGSITE
-1101 ATGSDEGVTMLN
+1101 T
-1113 YLAEKWTTFPCA
+1113 YLAT
-1125 GSATLTYV
+1125 
-1133 AKDSAGNVTEYTV
+1133 DSAGNKTKLQITV
-1146 TIHITDTK
+1146 NIADTTPTK
-1154 PIDDS
+1154 DFSDGSTRFISEKYYNLPYNQGGLEDDS
-1159 GDEDGRVVRGISRKY
+1159 LWV
-1174 YDSYQNGDYGWDT
+1174 T
-1187 YSNYGGLYPDS
+1187 
-1198 VWYKDPEYKSCIEE
+1198 DPEYAAELQQ
-1212 AFSNEENDTP
+1212 AFSNLQNDTP
-1222 EQIWEF
+1222 VASYKFDHDTILEMKEF
-1228 GPEDHAKVK
+1228 VK
-1237 QWIEEHGVGNS
+1237 NNGVGNS
-1248 KEPDGLKKFYEEF
+1248 KSDDALSRFYNQF
-1261 SYCRK
+1261 LVPNRQ
-1266 K
+1266 

>member
-1 MKNIFWIP
+1 MLI
-9 DNSAQKERRKSKKKT
+9 
-24 LKGILMGCMAV
+24 GCMALV
-35 VGLLIAEPQE
+35 SLLVIDPDE

-51 SDVYWNGS
+51 SDIYWVGS
-59 TAYVATQAGLNAA
+59 SAYVSTQAGLNEA
-72 CDRNMTADIYLL
+72 CNRNMTADIYLM
-84 NDITLLKKDK
+84 NTITLVRSDK
-94 GTNYPT
+94 YNKYPT

-114 HTIKNGI
+114 YSLINHIKTEDG
-121 QTKDSDANANVK
+121 DANADVK

-155 GNSKYR
+155 GNAKYR

-196 GIWCRDGGVINVY
+196 GIWCREGGVINVY

-244 SYGTLYFHGGTIN
+244 SYGTLYFHGGIVN
-257 QNANCAIYVGDGDA
+257 QNKGAGIYVGGGNRGLA
-271 YINGGLIAGNRSDA
+271 YINGGLIAGNRSE
-285 SAGIGIQKGD
+285 AGVGIAIQSGK
-295 VVMNG
+295 VEMNG
-300 GTVNNLSQTGVY
+300 GTVSDFSNAGVY
-312 LLNGNG
+312 VENGYG
-318 TFTMNAGE
+318 TFTMNGGE
-326 IYSNAAC
+326 IYRNTSTGISNV
-333 GITANG
+333 
-339 GTVTINNGRIHD
+339 GTTTVNNGRIHD
-351 NGQHGISSSANLTVA
+351 NGENGILSSTSLTIG
-366 SGSSGTEICN
+366 SGASGTEICN
-376 NGGDGIVSF
+376 NGSNGVYSSG
-385 ATLNMTGGY
+385 TLTMTGGY
-394 VHSNNGT
+394 VHSNGASGIGNFGT
-401 GVVNYGSGTISGGE
+401 GTISGGD
-415 IRHNKGNSNVVNGT
+415 IRHNKGNSNVANG
-429 TGTLRMTGG
+429 GTLIVSGG
-438 SIYGTAVNGI
+438 SIHGTAVNGI
-448 ANSGNLTVTGG
+448 VNSGNLTVTGG
-459 EIYECSASG
+459 SFYDSTGAG

-478 GGSFWS
+478 GGSFRS

-550 QTVTSNLSFRDLNAF
+550 RNVTSNLSFRDFNAF
-565 TKRAYGSDVVVW
+565 TKRAYGNDVVVW
-577 DRYKQTSKNYKYE
+577 DRYKQTSRNYKYE
-590 GGSWNYFGTD
+590 GGSWKYFGTD

-629 TDPSPEGTTV
+629 TDPSPAGTTV
-639 ADTNGQEYVCKNVSA
+639 ADTGGQEYVCKNVSA

-671 EGNGATGGST
+671 EGNGATGGSM
-681 QDQTINYGVSTKLNK
+681 QDQTINYGVATKLNK
-696 NGFTRGFTI
+696 NGFTRGFTV

-716 RGSDSVV
+716 RGSDSVI

-781 SEDNKGWVRYY
+781 SEDNKGWARYY
-792 FTGWYTAPDGGVCV
+792 FTGWYTAPDGGACV

-864 NNFTKTGYDFAGWNT
+864 NNFTKTGCDFAGWNT
-879 AQVDGAGNI
+879 AQVDGAGNV
-888 VETGLPR
+888 VETGLPK
-895 FTPGS
+895 FAPGS
-900 IYNED
+900 VYNED
-905 IPLTLF
+905 IPVTLF
-911 AAWQHRFDIAY
+911 AAWQYRFDIAY

-933 LDNNGGADYSQ
+933 FDNNGGADYSQ
-944 LTDTVKLAKSDDLKI
+944 LTDTVKLARSEDLKI
-959 QTTKSYVDD
+959 RTTKSFVDAESGE
-968 EVGTIT
+968 EVV
-974 EDVTAT
+974 EDVTGT

-988 DIEAKYPE
+988 DMEAKYPE

-1007 KDFFVLARDAGAV
+1007 GEFFALARDAEAV
-1020 TYGSVSPDYQGE
+1020 TYGNVSPDYQGE
-1032 NPKLNSPDMAVANM
+1032 VPQLNSQDMAVANM

-1053 PLIKATDR
+1053 PLIEAYDL
-1061 YFTLKQAHDG
+1061 YYTLEQAQSG
-1071 FITEEELFR
+1071 YITEEELLSHAKATDEEDGEIPGGDHAEWGNSFR
-1080 SVTAEDDEDGQ
+1080 VMDYATTDFTGFTADGSVTE
-1091 LVKKTEADVA
+1091 T
-1101 ATGSDEGVTMLN
+1101 
-1113 YLAEKWTTFPCA
+1113 YLATDSVGNWTRYKVT
-1125 GSATLTYV
+1125 V
-1133 AKDSAGNVTEYTV
+1133 HIMDSAPQKVL
-1146 TIHITDTK
+1146 
-1154 PIDDS
+1154 PS
-1159 GDEDGRVVRGISRKY
+1159 GTTRFISAKY
-1174 YDSYQNGDYGWDT
+1174 YSRASEEGGLRETSIWKQDPDYQNALEQTFANQQNKNAVITYQFDHDT
-1187 YSNYGGLYPDS
+1187 ICAMREALYAAS
-1198 VWYKDPEYKSCIEE
+1198 DPMDK
-1212 AFSNEENDTP
+1212 ENLT
-1222 EQIWEF
+1222 EF
-1228 GPEDHAKVK
+1228 Y
-1237 QWIEEHGVGNS
+1237 
-1248 KEPDGLKKFYEEF
+1248 KKFMVQNQ
-1261 SYCRK
+1261 K
-1266 K
+1266 

>member
-1 MKNIFWIP
+1 MIKI
-9 DNSAQKERRKSKKKT
+9 
-24 LKGILMGCMAV
+24 LKGSGDLMKRILNRLVIVCMALVSLV
-35 VGLLIAEPQE
+35 VVDPDE

-51 SDVYWNGS
+51 SDIYWNGS
-59 TAYVATQAGLNAA
+59 TAYVSTQAGLNEA
-72 CDRNMTADIYLL
+72 CYRDMTADIYLL
-84 NDITLLKKDK
+84 NDITLKVIDK
-94 GTNYPT
+94 YRTNYPT

-105 GVKTLHGNG
+105 GNKTLHGNG
-114 HTIKNGI
+114 HTLKNGI
-121 QTKDSDANANVK
+121 QTDDSDANADVK

-155 GNSKYR
+155 GSAKYR

-196 GIWCRDGGVINVY
+196 GIWCREGGVINVY

-244 SYGTLYFHGGTIN
+244 SYGTLYFHGGIVN
-257 QNANCAIYVGDGDA
+257 QNKGAGIYVGGGDRGLA
-271 YINGGLIAGNRSDA
+271 FINGGLIAGNRSDA
-285 SAGIGIQKGD
+285 GVGIAIQSGK
-295 VVMNG
+295 VEMNG
-300 GTVNNLSQTGVY
+300 GTVSDFSNAGVY
-312 LLNGNG
+312 VENGYG
-318 TFTMNAGE
+318 TFTMNGGE
-326 IYSNAAC
+326 IYRNTSTGISNV
-333 GITANG
+333 
-339 GTVTINNGRIHD
+339 GTTTVNSGRIHD
-351 NGQHGISSSANLTVA
+351 NGENGILSSTSLTIG
-366 SGSSGTEICN
+366 SGASGTEICN
-376 NGGDGIVSF
+376 NGSNGVYSSG
-385 ATLNMTGGY
+385 TLTMTGGY
-394 VHSNNGT
+394 VHSNGASGIGNFGT
-401 GVVNYGSGTISGGE
+401 GTISGGD
-415 IRHNKGNSNVVNGT
+415 IRYNKGNSNVANG
-429 TGTLRMTGG
+429 GTLTVSGG
-438 SIYGTAVNGI
+438 SIHGTAVNGVV
-448 ANSGNLTVTGG
+448 NSGNLTVTGG
-459 EIYECSASG
+459 SFYDSTGAG

-478 GGSFWS
+478 GGSFRS

-532 DCYKRGKIMVRTD
+532 DCYKRGKVMVRTD
-545 SAETA
+545 SAATA

-565 TKRAYGSDVVVW
+565 TKRAYGNDVVVW
-577 DRYKQTSKNYKYE
+577 DRYKQTSRNYKYE
-590 GGSWNYFGTD
+590 GGSWKYFGTD

-629 TDPSPEGTTV
+629 TDPSPAGTTV
-639 ADTNGQEYVCKNVSA
+639 ADTGGQEYVCKNVSA

-671 EGNGATGGST
+671 EGNGATGGSM
-681 QDQTINYGVSTKLNK
+681 QDQTINYGVAAKLNK
-696 NGFTRGFTI
+696 NGFSRGFTV

-895 FTPGS
+895 FAPGS
-900 IYNED
+900 VYNED
-905 IPLTLF
+905 IPVTLF

-933 LDNNGGADYSQ
+933 FDNNGGADYSQ
-944 LTDTVKLAKSDDLKI
+944 LTDTVKLARSEDLKI
-959 QTTKSYVDD
+959 RTTKSFVDAESGE
-968 EVGTIT
+968 EVV
-974 EDVTAT
+974 EDVTGT

-988 DIEAKYPE
+988 DMEAKYPE

-1007 KDFFVLARDAGAV
+1007 GEFFALARDAGAV
-1020 TYGSVSPDYQGE
+1020 TYGNVSPDYQGE
-1032 NPKLNSPDMAVANM
+1032 IPQLNSQDMAVANM

-1053 PLIKATDR
+1053 PLIEAYDL
-1061 YFTLKQAHDG
+1061 YYTLEQAQSG
-1071 FITEEELFR
+1071 YITEEELLSHAKATDEEDGEIPGGDHAEHGNSFWVMDYTTTDFTGFTADG
-1080 SVTAEDDEDGQ
+1080 SVTE
-1091 LVKKTEADVA
+1091 T
-1101 ATGSDEGVTMLN
+1101 
-1113 YLAEKWTTFPCA
+1113 YLAT
-1125 GSATLTYV
+1125 
-1133 AKDSAGNVTEYTV
+1133 DSVGNRTRYKVTV
-1146 TIHITDTK
+1146 HITNSAPQK
-1154 PIDDS
+1154 VLPS
-1159 GDEDGRVVRGISRKY
+1159 GTTRFISAKY
-1174 YDSYQNGDYGWDT
+1174 YSRASEEGGLRETSIWKQDPDYQNALEQTFANQQNQNAVITYQFDHDT
-1187 YSNYGGLYPDS
+1187 ICAMREALYAAPDPMD
-1198 VWYKDPEYKSCIEE
+1198 K
-1212 AFSNEENDTP
+1212 ENLA
-1222 EQIWEF
+1222 EF
-1228 GPEDHAKVK
+1228 Y
-1237 QWIEEHGVGNS
+1237 
-1248 KEPDGLKKFYEEF
+1248 KKFMVQDQ
-1261 SYCRK
+1261 K
-1266 K
+1266 

>member
-1 MKNIFWIP
+1 MRNMYNILKKP
-9 DNSAQKERRKSKKKT
+9 VVCANERGNKK
-24 LKGILMGCMAV
+24 LKRAVKGLIAGCAV
-35 VGLLIAEPQE
+35 LTGLLAIQPQDA
-45 TKAVTT
+45 KAATA
-51 SDVYWNGS
+51 VYVSN
-59 TAYVATQAGLNAA
+59 QDELNDA
-72 CDRNMTADIYLL
+72 CNDRGEADIYLT
-84 NDITLLKKDK
+84 NDITLVGKYR
-94 GTNYPT
+94 GTYYPT

-105 GVKTLHGNG
+105 GNKTIHGNG
-114 HTIKNGI
+114 HAIRNELDGMNEDFVITNEV
-121 QTKDSDANANVK
+121 KD
-133 ENGAPVFNVAN
+133 NGAPVFNVAN
-144 TLTLENVVING
+144 TLTVQDVVING

-161 SAIVVNFGGTVNVK
+161 SAIVVSPGGMVNIQ

-182 CKSWDCGS
+182 CKSWTYNG

-196 GIWCRDGGVINVY
+196 GIWCREGGVINVY

-244 SYGTLYFHGGTIN
+244 SYGTLYFHGGIVN
-257 QNANCAIYVGDGDA
+257 QNKGAGIYVGGGNRGLA
-271 YINGGLIAGNRSDA
+271 YINGGLIAGNRSE
-285 SAGIGIQKGD
+285 AGVGIAIQSGK
-295 VVMNG
+295 VEMNG
-300 GTVNNLSQTGVY
+300 GTVSDFSNAGVY
-312 LLNGNG
+312 VENGYG
-318 TFTMNAGE
+318 TFTMNGGE
-326 IYSNAAC
+326 IYRNTSTGISNV
-333 GITANG
+333 
-339 GTVTINNGRIHD
+339 GTTTVNNGRIHD
-351 NGQHGISSSANLTVA
+351 NGENGILSSTSLTIG
-366 SGSSGTEICN
+366 SGASGTEICN
-376 NGGDGIVSF
+376 NGSNGVYSSG
-385 ATLNMTGGY
+385 TLTMTGGY
-394 VHSNNGT
+394 VHSNGASGIGNFGT
-401 GVVNYGSGTISGGE
+401 GTISGGD
-415 IRHNKGNSNVVNGT
+415 IRHNKGNSNVANG
-429 TGTLRMTGG
+429 GTLIVSGG
-438 SIYGTAVNGI
+438 SIHGTAVNGI
-448 ANSGNLTVTGG
+448 VNSGNLTVTGG
-459 EIYECSASG
+459 SFYDSTGAG

-478 GGSFWS
+478 GGSFRS

-490 HFGQENSGNLVIEG
+490 HFGQENSGNMVIEG

-550 QTVTSNLSFRDLNAF
+550 QNVTSNLSFRDFNAF
-565 TKRAYGSDVVVW
+565 TKRAYGNDVVVW
-577 DRYKQTSKNYKYE
+577 DRYKQTSRNYKYE

-622 RNYAIVR
+622 RNYAIVL

-639 ADTNGQEYVCKNVSA
+639 ADTNGQEYVCKNVSSA
-654 ENTFYVCYYP
+654 NTFFVCYYP
-664 KNYTVHF
+664 RNYTVHF

-681 QDQTINYGVSTKLNK
+681 QDQMINYGVSTKLNK

-792 FTGWYTAPDGGVCV
+792 FTGWYTAPDGGACV

-842 MEMTDPV
+842 MEMTDPA

-900 IYNED
+900 VYNED
-905 IPLTLF
+905 IPVTLF

-933 LDNNGGADYSQ
+933 FDNNGGADYSQ

-1020 TYGSVSPDYQGE
+1020 TYGNVSPDYQGE
-1032 NPKLNSPDMAVANM
+1032 APQLNSQDMAVANM

-1101 ATGSDEGVTMLN
+1101 ATGSDEGITMLN

-1174 YDSYQNGDYGWDT
+1174 YNTYQNGDYGWDT

>member
-1 MKNIFWIP
+1 MLKILKDSGNL
-9 DNSAQKERRKSKKKT
+9 KKR
-24 LKGILMGCMAV
+24 ILNR
-35 VGLLIAEPQE
+35 LLIGCLALAGLVMAEPQE

-51 SDVYWNGS
+51 SDIYWNGS
-59 TAYVATQAGLNAA
+59 TAYVSTQAGLNEA
-72 CDRNMTADIYLL
+72 CNRNMTADIYLM
-84 NDITLLKKDK
+84 NTITLVKSDK
-94 GTNYPT
+94 YNDYPT

-114 HTIKNGI
+114 YSLINHIK
-121 QTKDSDANANVK
+121 TEDDDANADVK

-196 GIWCRDGGVINVY
+196 GIWCREGGVINVY

-244 SYGTLYFHGGTIN
+244 SYGTLYFHGGIVN
-257 QNANCAIYVGDGDA
+257 QNKGAGIYVGGGNRGLA
-271 YINGGLIAGNRSDA
+271 YINGGLIAGNRSE
-285 SAGIGIQKGD
+285 AGVGIAIQSGK
-295 VVMNG
+295 VEMNG
-300 GTVNNLSQTGVY
+300 GTVSDFSNAGVY
-312 LLNGNG
+312 VENGYG
-318 TFTMNAGE
+318 TFTMNGGE
-326 IYSNAAC
+326 IYRNTSTGISNV
-333 GITANG
+333 
-339 GTVTINNGRIHD
+339 GTTTVNSGRIHD
-351 NGQHGISSSANLTVA
+351 NGENGILSSTSLTIG
-366 SGSSGTEICN
+366 SGASGTEICN
-376 NGGDGIVSF
+376 NGSNGVYSSG
-385 ATLNMTGGY
+385 TLTMTGGY
-394 VHSNNGT
+394 VHSNGASGIGNFGT
-401 GVVNYGSGTISGGE
+401 GTISGGD
-415 IRHNKGNSNVVNGT
+415 IRYNKGNSNVANG
-429 TGTLRMTGG
+429 GTLTVSGG
-438 SIYGTAVNGI
+438 SIHGTAVNGVV
-448 ANSGNLTVTGG
+448 NSGNLTVTGG
-459 EIYECSASG
+459 SFYDSTGAG

-478 GGSFWS
+478 GGSFRS

-550 QTVTSNLSFRDLNAF
+550 QNVTSNLSFRDLNAF
-565 TKRAYGSDVVVW
+565 TKRAYGNDVVVW
-577 DRYKQTSKNYKYE
+577 DRYKQTSRNYKYE

-629 TDPSPEGTTV
+629 TDPSPAGTTV
-639 ADTNGQEYVCKNVSA
+639 ADTGGQEYVCKNVSA

-671 EGNGATGGST
+671 EGNGATGGSM
-681 QDQTINYGVSTKLNK
+681 QDQTINYGVAAKLNK

-757 LYAAWHDNGVTLP
+757 LYAAWHDNGVILP

-806 GRGGDAYTPK
+806 GRVGDAYTPK

-895 FTPGS
+895 FAPGS
-900 IYNED
+900 VYNED
-905 IPLTLF
+905 IPVTLF

-933 LDNNGGADYSQ
+933 FDNNGGADYSQ
-944 LTDTVKLAKSDDLKI
+944 LTDTVKLTRSEDLKI
-959 QTTKSYVDD
+959 RTTKSFVDAESGE
-968 EVGTIT
+968 EVV
-974 EDVTAT
+974 EDVTGT

-988 DIEAKYPE
+988 DMEAKYPE

-1007 KDFFVLARDAGAV
+1007 GEFFALARDAGAV
-1020 TYGSVSPDYQGE
+1020 TYGNVSPDYQGE
-1032 NPKLNSPDMAVANM
+1032 IPQLNSQDMAVANM

-1053 PLIKATDR
+1053 PLIEAYDL
-1061 YFTLKQAHDG
+1061 YYTLEQAQSG
-1071 FITEEELFR
+1071 YITEEELLNHAKATDEEDGEIPGGDHAEHGNSFR
-1080 SVTAEDDEDGQ
+1080 VMDYTTTDFTGFTADGSVTE
-1091 LVKKTEADVA
+1091 T
-1101 ATGSDEGVTMLN
+1101 
-1113 YLAEKWTTFPCA
+1113 YLAT
-1125 GSATLTYV
+1125 
-1133 AKDSAGNVTEYTV
+1133 DSVGNRTRYKVTV
-1146 TIHITDTK
+1146 HITDSAPQK
-1154 PIDDS
+1154 VLPS
-1159 GDEDGRVVRGISRKY
+1159 GTTRFISAKY
-1174 YDSYQNGDYGWDT
+1174 YSRASEEGGLRETSIWKQDPDYQNALEQTFANQQNQNAVITYQFDHDT
-1187 YSNYGGLYPDS
+1187 ICAMREALYAAPDPMD
-1198 VWYKDPEYKSCIEE
+1198 K
-1212 AFSNEENDTP
+1212 ENLA
-1222 EQIWEF
+1222 EF
-1228 GPEDHAKVK
+1228 Y
-1237 QWIEEHGVGNS
+1237 
-1248 KEPDGLKKFYEEF
+1248 KKFMVQDQ
-1261 SYCRK
+1261 K
-1266 K
+1266 

>member
-1 MKNIFWIP
+1 MK
-9 DNSAQKERRKSKKKT
+9 R
-24 LKGILMGCMAV
+24 ILNRLVIVCMALVSLV
-35 VGLLIAEPQE
+35 VVDPDE

-51 SDVYWNGS
+51 SDIYWNGS
-59 TAYVATQAGLNAA
+59 TAYVSTQAGLNEA
-72 CDRNMTADIYLL
+72 CYRNMTADIYLL
-84 NDITLLKKDK
+84 NDITLKVIDK
-94 GTNYPT
+94 YRTNYPT

-105 GVKTLHGNG
+105 GNKTLHGNG
-114 HTIKNGI
+114 HTLKNGI
-121 QTKDSDANANVK
+121 QTDDSDANADVK

-144 TLTLENVVING
+144 TLTLENVVLNG

-196 GIWCRDGGVINVY
+196 GIWCREGGVINVY

-244 SYGTLYFHGGTIN
+244 SYGTLYFHGGIVN
-257 QNANCAIYVGDGDA
+257 QNKGAGIYVGGGNRGLA
-271 YINGGLIAGNRSDA
+271 YINGGLIAGNRSE
-285 SAGIGIQKGD
+285 AGVGIAIQSGK
-295 VVMNG
+295 VEMNG
-300 GTVNNLSQTGVY
+300 GTVSDFSNAGVY
-312 LLNGNG
+312 VENGYG
-318 TFTMNAGE
+318 TFTMNGGE
-326 IYSNAAC
+326 IYRNTSTGISNV
-333 GITANG
+333 
-339 GTVTINNGRIHD
+339 GTTTVNSGRLHD
-351 NGQHGISSSANLTVA
+351 NGENGILSSTSLTIG
-366 SGSSGTEICN
+366 SGASGTEICN
-376 NGGDGIVSF
+376 NGSNGVYSSG
-385 ATLNMTGGY
+385 TLTMTGGY
-394 VHSNNGT
+394 VHSNVASGIGNFGT
-401 GVVNYGSGTISGGE
+401 GTISGGD
-415 IRHNKGNSNVVNGT
+415 IRYNKGNSNVANG
-429 TGTLRMTGG
+429 GTLTVSGG
-438 SIYGTAVNGI
+438 SIHGTAVNDVV
-448 ANSGNLTVTGG
+448 NSGNLTVTGG
-459 EIYECSASG
+459 SIYDSSGAG

-478 GGSFWS
+478 GGSFRS

-524 RLVINMPT
+524 RLVINMST
-532 DCYKRGKIMVRTD
+532 DCYKRGKVMVRTD
-545 SAETA
+545 SAATA
-550 QTVTSNLSFRDLNAF
+550 QTVTSNLSFRDFNAF
-565 TKRAYGSDVVVW
+565 TKRAYGNDVVVW
-577 DRYKQTSKNYKYE
+577 DRYKQTSRNYKYE
-590 GGSWNYFGTD
+590 SGSWNYFGTD

-629 TDPSPEGTTV
+629 TDPSPARTTV
-639 ADTNGQEYVCKNVSA
+639 ADTGGQEYVCKNVSA

-671 EGNGATGGST
+671 EGNGATGGSM
-681 QDQTINYGVSTKLNK
+681 QDQTINYGVAAKLNK

-752 GKTRN
+752 GKIRN

-792 FTGWYTAPDGGVCV
+792 FTGWYTAPDGGACV

-833 DGNTNDGGG
+833 NGNTNDGGG
-842 MEMTDPV
+842 MEMTDPA

-895 FTPGS
+895 FAPGS
-900 IYNED
+900 VYNED

-933 LDNNGGADYSQ
+933 FDNNGGADYSQ
-944 LTDTVKLAKSDDLKI
+944 LTDIVKLARSEDLKI
-959 QTTKSYVDD
+959 RTTKSFVDAESGK
-968 EVGTIT
+968 EVV
-974 EDVTAT
+974 EDVTGT

-1007 KDFFVLARDAGAV
+1007 GEFFALARDAGAV
-1020 TYGSVSPDYQGE
+1020 TYGNVSPDYQGE
-1032 NPKLNSPDMAVANM
+1032 VPQLNSQDMAVANM

-1053 PLIKATDR
+1053 PLIEAYDL
-1061 YFTLKQAHDG
+1061 YYTLEQAQSG
-1071 FITEEELFR
+1071 YITEEELLSHAKATDEEDGEIPGGDHAEQGNSFR
-1080 SVTAEDDEDGQ
+1080 VMDYATTDFTGFTADGSVTE
-1091 LVKKTEADVA
+1091 T
-1101 ATGSDEGVTMLN
+1101 
-1113 YLAEKWTTFPCA
+1113 YLAT
-1125 GSATLTYV
+1125 
-1133 AKDSAGNVTEYTV
+1133 DSVGNRTRYKVTV
-1146 TIHITDTK
+1146 HITDSAPQK
-1154 PIDDS
+1154 VLPS
-1159 GDEDGRVVRGISRKY
+1159 GTTRFISAKY
-1174 YDSYQNGDYGWDT
+1174 YSRASEEGGLRETSIWKQDPDYQNALEQTFANQQNKNAVITYQFDHDT
-1187 YSNYGGLYPDS
+1187 ICAMREALYAAPDPMD
-1198 VWYKDPEYKSCIEE
+1198 K
-1212 AFSNEENDTP
+1212 ENLT
-1222 EQIWEF
+1222 EF
-1228 GPEDHAKVK
+1228 Y
-1237 QWIEEHGVGNS
+1237 
-1248 KEPDGLKKFYEEF
+1248 KKFMVQNQ
-1261 SYCRK
+1261 K
-1266 K
+1266 

>member
-1 MKNIFWIP
+1 MKNFFLKP
-9 DNSAQKERRKSKKKT
+9 SNSGQRERRKSKKKT

-45 TKAVTT
+45 TKADSVTFY
-51 SDVYWNGS
+51 VS
-59 TAYVATQAGLNAA
+59 TQQQLNEA
-72 CDRNMTADIYLL
+72 CNYRGTADIYL
-84 NDITLLKKDK
+84 NNSINLKRYDSAS
-94 GTNYPT
+94 GTYFPT

-114 HTIKNGI
+114 NTLSNGI
-121 QTKDSDANANVK
+121 VIYDSYANADVK

-155 GNSKYR
+155 GNAKYR

-196 GIWCRDGGVINVY
+196 GIWCREGGVINVY
-209 DGSIYGNEQSG
+209 DGSIYGNAQSG

-257 QNANCAIYVGDGDA
+257 QNANCGIYVGDGDA

-366 SGSSGTEICN
+366 SGASGTEICN

-473 TTTIT
+473 TTTII
-478 GGSFWS
+478 GGSFRS

-490 HFGQENSGNLVIEG
+490 HFGQENSGNLVIEN

-524 RLVINMPT
+524 RLVIDMPA

-550 QTVTSNLSFRDLNAF
+550 QNVTSNLSFRDLNAF
-565 TKRAYGSDVVVW
+565 TKRAYGNDVVVW
-577 DRYKQTSKNYKYE
+577 DRYKQTSRNYKFE
-590 GGSWNYFGTD
+590 SGRWNYFGTD

-629 TDPSPEGTTV
+629 TDPSPAGTTV
-639 ADTNGQEYVCKNVSA
+639 ADTGGQEYVCKNVSA

-671 EGNGATGGST
+671 EGNGATGGSM
-681 QDQTINYGVSTKLNK
+681 QDQTIDYGVAAKLNK
-696 NGFTRGFTI
+696 NGFTRGFTV

-757 LYAAWHDNGVTLP
+757 LYAAWHDNAVTLP
-770 NASKEDEYWEL
+770 NASKADEYWEV

-879 AQVDGAGNI
+879 AQVDGDGNI

-988 DIEAKYPE
+988 DMEAKYPE

-1007 KDFFVLARDAGAV
+1007 GEFFALARDAGAV
-1020 TYGSVSPDYQGE
+1020 TYGNVSPDYQGE
-1032 NPKLNSPDMAVANM
+1032 VPQLNSQDMAVANM

-1133 AKDSAGNVTEYTV
+1133 AKDSAGNVTEYMV

-1174 YDSYQNGDYGWDT
+1174 YNTYQNGDYGWDT

-1198 VWYKDPEYKSCIEE
+1198 VWYKDPEYRSCIEE

>member
-1 MKNIFWIP
+1 MK
-9 DNSAQKERRKSKKKT
+9 R
-24 LKGILMGCMAV
+24 ILNRLVIVCMALVSLV
-35 VGLLIAEPQE
+35 VVDPDE

-51 SDVYWNGS
+51 SDIYWNGS
-59 TAYVATQAGLNAA
+59 TAYVSTQAGLNEA
-72 CDRNMTADIYLL
+72 CYRNMTADIYLL
-84 NDITLLKKDK
+84 NDITLKVIDK
-94 GTNYPT
+94 YRTNYPT

-105 GVKTLHGNG
+105 GNKTLHGNG
-114 HTIKNGI
+114 HTLKNGI
-121 QTKDSDANANVK
+121 QTDDSDANAEVK

-155 GNSKYR
+155 GSAKYR

-196 GIWCRDGGVINVY
+196 GIWCREGGVINVY

-244 SYGTLYFHGGTIN
+244 SYGTLYFHGGIVN
-257 QNANCAIYVGDGDA
+257 QNKGAGIYVGGGDRGLA
-271 YINGGLIAGNRSDA
+271 FINGGLIAGNRSDA
-285 SAGIGIQKGD
+285 GVGIAIQSGK
-295 VVMNG
+295 VEMNG
-300 GTVNNLSQTGVY
+300 GTVSDFSNAGVY
-312 LLNGNG
+312 VENGYG
-318 TFTMNAGE
+318 TFTMNGGE
-326 IYSNAAC
+326 IYRNTSTGISNV
-333 GITANG
+333 
-339 GTVTINNGRIHD
+339 GTTTVNSGRIHD
-351 NGQHGISSSANLTVA
+351 NGENGILSSTSLTIG
-366 SGSSGTEICN
+366 SGASGTEICN
-376 NGGDGIVSF
+376 NGNNGVYSSG
-385 ATLNMTGGY
+385 TLTMTGGY
-394 VHSNNGT
+394 VHSNGASGIGNFGT
-401 GVVNYGSGTISGGE
+401 GTISGGD
-415 IRHNKGNSNVVNGT
+415 IRYNKGNSNVANG
-429 TGTLRMTGG
+429 GTLTVSGG
-438 SIYGTAVNGI
+438 SIHGTAVNGVV
-448 ANSGNLTVTGG
+448 NSGNLTVTGG
-459 EIYECSASG
+459 SFYDSTGAG

-478 GGSFWS
+478 GGSFRS

-532 DCYKRGKIMVRTD
+532 DCYKRGKVMVRTD
-545 SAETA
+545 SAATA
-550 QTVTSNLSFRDLNAF
+550 QNVTSNLSFRDLNAF
-565 TKRAYGSDVVVW
+565 TKRAYGNDVVVW

-590 GGSWNYFGTD
+590 GGSWKYFGTD

-629 TDPSPEGTTV
+629 TDPSPAGTTV
-639 ADTNGQEYVCKNVSA
+639 ADTGGQEYVCKNVSA

-671 EGNGATGGST
+671 EGNGATGGSM
-681 QDQTINYGVSTKLNK
+681 QDQTINYGVAAKLNK

-792 FTGWYTAPDGGVCV
+792 FTGWYTAPNGGACV

-842 MEMTDPV
+842 MEMTDTV

-879 AQVDGAGNI
+879 AQVDGAGSI

-895 FTPGS
+895 FAPGS
-900 IYNED
+900 VYNED
-905 IPLTLF
+905 IPVTLF

-933 LDNNGGADYSQ
+933 FDNNGGADYSQ
-944 LTDTVKLAKSDDLKI
+944 LTDTVKLARSEDLKI
-959 QTTKSYVDD
+959 RTTKSFVDAESGE
-968 EVGTIT
+968 EVV
-974 EDVTAT
+974 EDVTGT

-988 DIEAKYPE
+988 DMEAKYPE

-1007 KDFFVLARDAGAV
+1007 GEFFALARDAGAV
-1020 TYGSVSPDYQGE
+1020 TYGNVSPDYQGE
-1032 NPKLNSPDMAVANM
+1032 IPQLNSQDMAVANM

-1053 PLIKATDR
+1053 PLIEAYDL
-1061 YFTLKQAHDG
+1061 YYTLEQAQSG
-1071 FITEEELFR
+1071 YITEEELLSHAKATDEEDGEIPGGDHAEHGNSFWVMDYTTTDFTGFTADG
-1080 SVTAEDDEDGQ
+1080 SVTE
-1091 LVKKTEADVA
+1091 T
-1101 ATGSDEGVTMLN
+1101 
-1113 YLAEKWTTFPCA
+1113 YLAT
-1125 GSATLTYV
+1125 
-1133 AKDSAGNVTEYTV
+1133 DSVGNRTRYKVTV
-1146 TIHITDTK
+1146 HITNSAPQK
-1154 PIDDS
+1154 VLPS
-1159 GDEDGRVVRGISRKY
+1159 GTTRFISAKY
-1174 YDSYQNGDYGWDT
+1174 YSRASEEGGLRETSIWKQDPDYQNALEQTFANQQNQNAVITYQFDHDT
-1187 YSNYGGLYPDS
+1187 ICAMREALYAAPDPMD
-1198 VWYKDPEYKSCIEE
+1198 K
-1212 AFSNEENDTP
+1212 ENLA
-1222 EQIWEF
+1222 EF
-1228 GPEDHAKVK
+1228 Y
-1237 QWIEEHGVGNS
+1237 
-1248 KEPDGLKKFYEEF
+1248 KKFMVQDQ
-1261 SYCRK
+1261 K
-1266 K
+1266 

>member
-1 MKNIFWIP
+1 MLL
-9 DNSAQKERRKSKKKT
+9 T
-24 LKGILMGCMAV
+24 
-35 VGLLIAEPQE
+35 GLLAVKPQE
-45 TKAVTT
+45 TKALTT
-51 SDVYWNGS
+51 GDIYWSGN
-59 TAYVATQAGLNAA
+59 TAYVATQAGLNEA
-72 CDRNMTADIYLL
+72 CDRRITADIYLL
-84 NDITLLKKDK
+84 NDITLINKDIYD
-94 GTNYPT
+94 TYYPT

-105 GVKTLHGNG
+105 GVKTIHGNG
-114 HTIKNGI
+114 HTIRNGI
-121 QTKDSDANANVK
+121 NVLGGSASEDVK
-133 ENGAPVFNVAN
+133 NNGAPVFNVAN
-144 TLTLENVVING
+144 TLTLQDVVIKGNNG
-155 GNSKYR
+155 DNGDERKYR
-161 SAIVVNFGGTVNVK
+161 SGIVVSPGGMVNIR
-175 SGTYITG
+175 SGTYITE
-182 CKSWDCGS
+182 CKSWNYNGV
-190 GTRGGH
+190 TRGGH
-196 GIWCRDGGVINVY
+196 GIWCKSGGTINVY

-220 IGSSGGTVSVAGG
+220 IGSSGGTISVAGG
-233 NIYNNGNNGIS
+233 NIYYNGNNGIS

-257 QNANCAIYVGDGDA
+257 QNANCGIYVGDGYA
-271 YINGGLIAGNRSDA
+271 YINGGLIAGNRSEA

-366 SGSSGTEICN
+366 SGSSGTEICS

-385 ATLNMTGGY
+385 ATLNMSGGY

-438 SIYGTAVNGI
+438 SIYGTAANGI
-448 ANSGNLTVTGG
+448 ANSGNLTFSGG
-459 EIYECSASG
+459 KIYGCSASG

-532 DCYKRGKIMVRTD
+532 DCYKRGKVMVRTD
-545 SAETA
+545 SAATA

-565 TKRAYGSDVVVW
+565 TKRAYGNDVVVW
-577 DRYKQTSKNYKYE
+577 DRYKQTSRNYKYE
-590 GGSWNYFGTD
+590 GGGWKYFGTD

-629 TDPSPEGTTV
+629 TDPSPAGTTV
-639 ADTNGQEYVCKNVSA
+639 ADTGGQEYVCKNVSA

-671 EGNGATGGST
+671 EGNGATGGSM
-681 QDQTINYGVSTKLNK
+681 QDQTINYGVATKLNK
-696 NGFTRGFTI
+696 NGFTRGFTV

-770 NASKEDEYWEL
+770 NASREDEYWEL

-792 FTGWYTAPDGGVCV
+792 FTGWYTAPDGGACV

-833 DGNTNDGGG
+833 NGNTNDGGG
-842 MEMTDPV
+842 MEMTDPA

-895 FTPGS
+895 FAPGS
-900 IYNED
+900 VYNED

-933 LDNNGGADYSQ
+933 FDNNGGADYSQ
-944 LTDTVKLAKSDDLKI
+944 LTDTVKLARSEDLKI
-959 QTTKSYVDD
+959 RTTKSFVDAEAGE
-968 EVGTIT
+968 EVV
-974 EDVTAT
+974 EDVTGT

-988 DIEAKYPE
+988 DMEAKYPE

-1007 KDFFVLARDAGAV
+1007 GEFFALARDAGAV
-1020 TYGSVSPDYQGE
+1020 TYGNVSPDYQGE
-1032 NPKLNSPDMAVANM
+1032 VPQLNSQDMAVANM

-1053 PLIKATDR
+1053 PLIEAYDL
-1061 YFTLKQAHDG
+1061 YYTLEQAQSG
-1071 FITEEELFR
+1071 YITEEELLSHAKATDEEDGEIPGGDHAEQGNSFR
-1080 SVTAEDDEDGQ
+1080 VMTYQAEDFMGFAHGGSI
-1091 LVKKTEADVA
+1091 TE
-1101 ATGSDEGVTMLN
+1101 T
-1113 YLAEKWTTFPCA
+1113 YLAT
-1125 GSATLTYV
+1125 
-1133 AKDSAGNVTEYTV
+1133 DSAGNQTKLQITV
-1146 TIHITDTK
+1146 HIADTTPTK
-1154 PIDDS
+1154 DLTVGSTRFISEKYYNLPYEQGGLEDDS
-1159 GDEDGRVVRGISRKY
+1159 LWKA
-1174 YDSYQNGDYGWDT
+1174 
-1187 YSNYGGLYPDS
+1187 
-1198 VWYKDPEYKSCIEE
+1198 DPEYAAELQQ
-1212 AFSNEENDTP
+1212 AFSNLQSDTP
-1222 EQIWEF
+1222 VASYKFDHNTILEMQEF
-1228 GPEDHAKVK
+1228 VK
-1237 QWIEEHGVGNS
+1237 NNGVGNS
-1248 KEPDGLKKFYEEF
+1248 KSEDALSRFYNQF
-1261 SYCRK
+1261 LVPNRQ
-1266 K
+1266 

>member
-1 MKNIFWIP
+1 MK
-9 DNSAQKERRKSKKKT
+9 R
-24 LKGILMGCMAV
+24 ILNRLVIVCMALVSLV
-35 VGLLIAEPQE
+35 VVDPDE

-51 SDVYWNGS
+51 SDIYWNGS
-59 TAYVATQAGLNAA
+59 TAYVSTQAGLNEA
-72 CDRNMTADIYLL
+72 CYRNMTADIYLL
-84 NDITLLKKDK
+84 NDITLKVIDK
-94 GTNYPT
+94 YRTNYPT

-105 GVKTLHGNG
+105 GNKTLHGNG
-114 HTIKNGI
+114 HTLKNGI
-121 QTKDSDANANVK
+121 QTDDSDANADVK

-155 GNSKYR
+155 GNAKYR

-196 GIWCRDGGVINVY
+196 GIWCREGGVINVY

-244 SYGTLYFHGGTIN
+244 SYGTLYFHGGIVN
-257 QNANCAIYVGDGDA
+257 QNKGAGIYVGGGNRGLA

-285 SAGIGIQKGD
+285 GVGIAIQSGK
-295 VVMNG
+295 VEMNG
-300 GTVNNLSQTGVY
+300 GTISDFSNAGVY
-312 LLNGNG
+312 VENGYG
-318 TFTMNAGE
+318 TFTMNGGE
-326 IYSNAAC
+326 IYRNTSTGISNV
-333 GITANG
+333 
-339 GTVTINNGRIHD
+339 GTTTVNNGRIHD
-351 NGQHGISSSANLTVA
+351 NGENGILSSTSLTIG
-366 SGSSGTEICN
+366 SGASGTEICN
-376 NGGDGIVSF
+376 NGSNGVYSSG
-385 ATLNMTGGY
+385 TLTMTGGY
-394 VHSNNGT
+394 VHSNGASGIASYGT
-401 GVVNYGSGTISGGE
+401 GTISGGD
-415 IRHNKGNSNVVNGT
+415 IRYNKGNSNVANG
-429 TGTLRMTGG
+429 GTLTVSGG
-438 SIYGTAVNGI
+438 SIHGTAVNGI
-448 ANSGNLTVTGG
+448 VNSGNLTVTGG
-459 EIYECSASG
+459 SFYDSTGAG

-532 DCYKRGKIMVRTD
+532 DCYKRGKIMMRTD
-545 SAETA
+545 SAATA
-550 QTVTSNLSFRDLNAF
+550 QNVTSNLSFRDLNAF
-565 TKRAYGSDVVVW
+565 TKRAYGNDVVVW
-577 DRYKQTSKNYKYE
+577 DRYKQTSRNYKYE
-590 GGSWNYFGTD
+590 GGSWKYFGTD

-629 TDPSPEGTTV
+629 TDPSPAGTTV
-639 ADTNGQEYVCKNVSA
+639 ADTGGQEYVCKNVSA

-671 EGNGATGGST
+671 EGNGATGGSM
-681 QDQTINYGVSTKLNK
+681 QDQTINYGVEAKLNK

-757 LYAAWHDNGVTLP
+757 LYAAWHDNGVILP
-770 NASKEDEYWEL
+770 NASREDEYWEL

-792 FTGWYTAPDGGVCV
+792 FTGWYTAPDGGACV
-806 GRGGDAYTPK
+806 GRGVDAYTPK

-895 FTPGS
+895 FAPGS
-900 IYNED
+900 VYNED
-905 IPLTLF
+905 IPVTLF

-933 LDNNGGADYSQ
+933 FDNNGGADYSQ
-944 LTDTVKLAKSDDLKI
+944 LTDTVKLARSEDLKI
-959 QTTKSYVDD
+959 RTTKSFVDAESGE
-968 EVGTIT
+968 EVV
-974 EDVTAT
+974 EDVTGT

-1007 KDFFVLARDAGAV
+1007 GEFFTLARDAGAV
-1020 TYGSVSPDYQGE
+1020 TYGNVSPDYQGE
-1032 NPKLNSPDMAVANM
+1032 VPQLNSQDMAVANM

-1053 PLIKATDR
+1053 PLIEAYDL
-1061 YFTLKQAHDG
+1061 YYTLEQAQSG
-1071 FITEEELFR
+1071 YITEEELLSHAKATDEEDGEIPGGDHAEQGNSFR
-1080 SVTAEDDEDGQ
+1080 VMDYATTDFTGFTADGSVTE
-1091 LVKKTEADVA
+1091 T
-1101 ATGSDEGVTMLN
+1101 
-1113 YLAEKWTTFPCA
+1113 YLATD
-1125 GSATLTYV
+1125 G
-1133 AKDSAGNVTEYTV
+1133 AGNRTRYKVTV
-1146 TIHITDTK
+1146 HITDSAPQK
-1154 PIDDS
+1154 VLPS
-1159 GDEDGRVVRGISRKY
+1159 GTTRFISAKY
-1174 YDSYQNGDYGWDT
+1174 YSRASEEGGLRETSIWKQDPDYQNTLEQALTNQQNQNAVITYQFDHDT
-1187 YSNYGGLYPDS
+1187 ICAMREALYAAPDPMD
-1198 VWYKDPEYKSCIEE
+1198 K
-1212 AFSNEENDTP
+1212 ENLT
-1222 EQIWEF
+1222 EF
-1228 GPEDHAKVK
+1228 Y
-1237 QWIEEHGVGNS
+1237 
-1248 KEPDGLKKFYEEF
+1248 KKFMVQNQ
-1261 SYCRK
+1261 K
-1266 K
+1266 

>member
-1 MKNIFWIP
+1 MK
-9 DNSAQKERRKSKKKT
+9 R
-24 LKGILMGCMAV
+24 ILNRLVIVCMALVSLV
-35 VGLLIAEPQE
+35 VVDPDE

-51 SDVYWNGS
+51 SDIYWNGS
-59 TAYVATQAGLNAA
+59 TAYVSTQAGLNEA
-72 CDRNMTADIYLL
+72 CYRNMTADIYLL
-84 NDITLLKKDK
+84 NDITLKVIDK
-94 GTNYPT
+94 YRTNYPT

-105 GVKTLHGNG
+105 GNKTLHGNG
-114 HTIKNGI
+114 HTLKNGI
-121 QTKDSDANANVK
+121 QTDDSDANADVK

-155 GNSKYR
+155 GSAKYR

-196 GIWCRDGGVINVY
+196 GIWCREGGVINVY

-244 SYGTLYFHGGTIN
+244 SYGTLYFHGGIVN
-257 QNANCAIYVGDGDA
+257 QNKGAGIYVGGGDRGLA
-271 YINGGLIAGNRSDA
+271 FINGGLIAGNRSDA
-285 SAGIGIQKGD
+285 GVGIAIQSGK
-295 VVMNG
+295 VEMNG
-300 GTVNNLSQTGVY
+300 GTVSDFSNAGVY
-312 LLNGNG
+312 VENGYG
-318 TFTMNAGE
+318 TFTMNGGE
-326 IYSNAAC
+326 IYRNTSTGISNV
-333 GITANG
+333 
-339 GTVTINNGRIHD
+339 GTTTVNSGRIHD
-351 NGQHGISSSANLTVA
+351 NGENGILSSTSLTIG
-366 SGSSGTEICN
+366 SGASGTEICN
-376 NGGDGIVSF
+376 NGSNGVYSSG
-385 ATLNMTGGY
+385 TLTMTGGY
-394 VHSNNGT
+394 VHSNGASGIGNFGT
-401 GVVNYGSGTISGGE
+401 GTISGGD
-415 IRHNKGNSNVVNGT
+415 IRYNKGNSNVANG
-429 TGTLRMTGG
+429 GTLTVSGG
-438 SIYGTAVNGI
+438 SIHGTAVNGVV
-448 ANSGNLTVTGG
+448 NSGNLTVTGG
-459 EIYECSASG
+459 SFYDSTGAG

-478 GGSFWS
+478 GGSFRS

-532 DCYKRGKIMVRTD
+532 DCYKRGKVMVRTD
-545 SAETA
+545 SAATA
-550 QTVTSNLSFRDLNAF
+550 QNVTSNLSFRDLNAF
-565 TKRAYGSDVVVW
+565 TKRAYGNDVVVW

-590 GGSWNYFGTD
+590 GGSWKYFGTD

-629 TDPSPEGTTV
+629 TDPSPAGTTV
-639 ADTNGQEYVCKNVSA
+639 ADTGGQEYVCKNVSA

-671 EGNGATGGST
+671 EGNGATGGSM
-681 QDQTINYGVSTKLNK
+681 QDQTINYGVAAKLNK

-792 FTGWYTAPDGGVCV
+792 FTGWYTAPNGGACV

-842 MEMTDPV
+842 MEMTDTV

-879 AQVDGAGNI
+879 AQVDGAGSI

-895 FTPGS
+895 FAPGS
-900 IYNED
+900 VYNED
-905 IPLTLF
+905 IPVTLF

-933 LDNNGGADYSQ
+933 FDNNGGADYSQ
-944 LTDTVKLAKSDDLKI
+944 LTDTVKLARSEDLKI
-959 QTTKSYVDD
+959 RTTKSFVDAESGE
-968 EVGTIT
+968 EVV
-974 EDVTAT
+974 EDVTGT

-988 DIEAKYPE
+988 DMEAKYPE

-1007 KDFFVLARDAGAV
+1007 GEFFALARDAGAV
-1020 TYGSVSPDYQGE
+1020 TYGNVSPDYQGE
-1032 NPKLNSPDMAVANM
+1032 IPQLNSQDMAVANM

-1053 PLIKATDR
+1053 PLIEAYDL
-1061 YFTLKQAHDG
+1061 YYTLEQAQSG
-1071 FITEEELFR
+1071 YITEEELLSHAKATDEEDGEIPGGDHAEHGNSFWVMDYTTTDFTGFTADG
-1080 SVTAEDDEDGQ
+1080 SVTE
-1091 LVKKTEADVA
+1091 T
-1101 ATGSDEGVTMLN
+1101 
-1113 YLAEKWTTFPCA
+1113 YLAT
-1125 GSATLTYV
+1125 
-1133 AKDSAGNVTEYTV
+1133 DSVGNRTRYKVTV
-1146 TIHITDTK
+1146 HITNSAPQK
-1154 PIDDS
+1154 VLPS
-1159 GDEDGRVVRGISRKY
+1159 GTTRFISAKY
-1174 YDSYQNGDYGWDT
+1174 YSRASEEGGLRETSIWKQDPDYQNALEQTFANQQNKNAVITYQFDHDT
-1187 YSNYGGLYPDS
+1187 ICAMREALYAAPDPMD
-1198 VWYKDPEYKSCIEE
+1198 K
-1212 AFSNEENDTP
+1212 ENLT
-1222 EQIWEF
+1222 EF
-1228 GPEDHAKVK
+1228 Y
-1237 QWIEEHGVGNS
+1237 
-1248 KEPDGLKKFYEEF
+1248 KKFMVQNQ
-1261 SYCRK
+1261 K
-1266 K
+1266 

>member
-1 MKNIFWIP
+1 MLL
-9 DNSAQKERRKSKKKT
+9 T
-24 LKGILMGCMAV
+24 
-35 VGLLIAEPQE
+35 GLLAVKPQE
-45 TKAVTT
+45 TKALTT
-51 SDVYWNGS
+51 GDIYWSGN
-59 TAYVATQAGLNAA
+59 TAYVATQAGLNEA
-72 CDRNMTADIYLL
+72 CDRRITADIYLL
-84 NDITLLKKDK
+84 NDITLVDQDVYL
-94 GTNYPT
+94 TNYPT

-105 GVKTLHGNG
+105 GIKTIHGNG
-114 HTIKNGI
+114 HTIRNGI
-121 QTKDSDANANVK
+121 EVQDGSASEDVK
-133 ENGAPVFNVAN
+133 NNGAPVFNVAN
-144 TLTLENVVING
+144 TLTLQDVVIKGNNG
-155 GNSKYR
+155 DNGDVQDYR
-161 SAIVVNFGGTVNVK
+161 SGIVVSPGGMVNVR
-175 SGTYITG
+175 SGTYITE
-182 CKSWDCGS
+182 CTSWYRGN
-190 GTRGGH
+190 GELRGGH
-196 GIWCRDGGVINVY
+196 GIWCKSGGTINVY

-220 IGSSGGTVSVAGG
+220 IGSSGGTISVAGG
-233 NIYNNGNNGIS
+233 NIYYNGNNGIS

-257 QNANCAIYVGDGDA
+257 QNANCGIYVGDGYA
-271 YINGGLIAGNRSDA
+271 YINGGLIAGNRSVA

-366 SGSSGTEICN
+366 SGSSGTEICS

-385 ATLNMTGGY
+385 ATLNMSGGY

-401 GVVNYGSGTISGGE
+401 GVVNYGTGTISGGE
-415 IRHNKGNSNVVNGT
+415 IRHNKGNSNVVNGI

-438 SIYGTAVNGI
+438 SIYGTAANGI
-448 ANSGNLTVTGG
+448 ANSGNLTFSGG
-459 EIYECSASG
+459 KIYGCSASG

-550 QTVTSNLSFRDLNAF
+550 QNVTSNLSFRDLNAF
-565 TKRAYGSDVVVW
+565 TKRAYGNDVVVW
-577 DRYKQTSKNYKYE
+577 DRYKQTSRNYKYE

-629 TDPSPEGTTV
+629 TDPSPVGTTV
-639 ADTNGQEYVCKNVSA
+639 ADTGGQEYVCKNVSA

-664 KNYTVHF
+664 KNYNVHF

-681 QDQTINYGVSTKLNK
+681 PDQTINYGVTAKLSK

-705 GYDVNG
+705 GYDING

-757 LYAAWHDNGVTLP
+757 LYAAWHDNAVTLP
-770 NASKEDEYWEL
+770 NASKADEYWEV

-792 FTGWYTAPDGGVCV
+792 FTGWYTAPDGGSCV

-833 DGNTNDGGG
+833 NGNTNDGGG
-842 MEMTDPV
+842 MEMTDPA

-895 FTPGS
+895 FAPGS
-900 IYNED
+900 VYNED

-933 LDNNGGADYSQ
+933 FDNNGGADYSQ
-944 LTDTVKLAKSDDLKI
+944 LTDTVKLARSEDLKI
-959 QTTKSYVDD
+959 RTTKSFVDAESGE
-968 EVGTIT
+968 EVV
-974 EDVTAT
+974 EDVTGT

-988 DIEAKYPE
+988 DMEAKYPE
-996 TYIADDTEYPA
+996 TYISDDTEYPA
-1007 KDFFVLARDAGAV
+1007 GEFFVLARDAGAV
-1020 TYGSVSPDYQGE
+1020 IYGNVSPDYQGE
-1032 NPKLNSPDMAVANM
+1032 VPQLNSQDMAVANM

-1053 PLIKATDR
+1053 PLIEAYDL
-1061 YFTLKQAHDG
+1061 YYTLEQAQSG
-1071 FITEEELFR
+1071 YITEEELL
-1080 SVTAEDDEDGQ
+1080 SHAKATDEEDGEIPGGDHAEQ
-1091 LVKKTEADVA
+1091 GNSFRVMTYQAGDFTGFAHGGSITE
-1101 ATGSDEGVTMLN
+1101 T
-1113 YLAEKWTTFPCA
+1113 YLAT
-1125 GSATLTYV
+1125 
-1133 AKDSAGNVTEYTV
+1133 DSAGNQTKLQITV
-1146 TIHITDTK
+1146 HIADTTPTK
-1154 PIDDS
+1154 DLTVGSTRFISEKYYNLPYEQGGLEDDS
-1159 GDEDGRVVRGISRKY
+1159 LWKA
-1174 YDSYQNGDYGWDT
+1174 
-1187 YSNYGGLYPDS
+1187 
-1198 VWYKDPEYKSCIEE
+1198 DPEYAAELQQ
-1212 AFSNEENDTP
+1212 AFSNLQSDTP
-1222 EQIWEF
+1222 VASYKFDHNTILEMQEF
-1228 GPEDHAKVK
+1228 VK
-1237 QWIEEHGVGNS
+1237 NNGVGNS
-1248 KEPDGLKKFYEEF
+1248 KSEDALSRFYNQF
-1261 SYCRK
+1261 LVPNRQ
-1266 K
+1266 

>member
-1 MKNIFWIP
+1 MK
-9 DNSAQKERRKSKKKT
+9 R
-24 LKGILMGCMAV
+24 ILNRLVIVCMALVSLV
-35 VGLLIAEPQE
+35 VVDPDE

-51 SDVYWNGS
+51 SDIYWNGS
-59 TAYVATQAGLNAA
+59 TAYVSTQAGLNEA
-72 CDRNMTADIYLL
+72 CYRNMTADIYLL
-84 NDITLLKKDK
+84 NDITLKVIDK
-94 GTNYPT
+94 YRTNYPT

-105 GVKTLHGNG
+105 GNKTLHGNG
-114 HTIKNGI
+114 HTLKNGI
-121 QTKDSDANANVK
+121 QTDDSDANADVK

-155 GNSKYR
+155 GSAKYR

-196 GIWCRDGGVINVY
+196 GIWCREGGVINVY

-244 SYGTLYFHGGTIN
+244 SYGTLYFHGGIVN
-257 QNANCAIYVGDGDA
+257 QNKGAGIYVGGGDRGLA
-271 YINGGLIAGNRSDA
+271 FINGGLIAGNRSDA
-285 SAGIGIQKGD
+285 GVGIAIQSGK
-295 VVMNG
+295 VEMNG
-300 GTVNNLSQTGVY
+300 GTVSDFANAGVY
-312 LLNGNG
+312 VQNGYG
-318 TFTMNAGE
+318 SFTMNGGE
-326 IYSNAAC
+326 IYRNTSTGISNV
-333 GITANG
+333 
-339 GTVTINNGRIHD
+339 GTTTIRNGRIHD
-351 NGQHGISSSANLTVA
+351 NGENGILSSTSLTIG
-366 SGSSGTEICN
+366 SGASGTEICN
-376 NGGDGIVSF
+376 NGSNGVYSSG
-385 ATLNMTGGY
+385 TLTMTGGY
-394 VHSNNGT
+394 VHSNGASGIGNFGT
-401 GVVNYGSGTISGGE
+401 GTISGGD
-415 IRHNKGNSNVVNGT
+415 IRYNKGNSNVANG
-429 TGTLRMTGG
+429 GTLTVSGG
-438 SIYGTAVNGI
+438 SIHGTAVNGVV
-448 ANSGNLTVTGG
+448 NSGNLTVTGG
-459 EIYECSASG
+459 SFYDSTGAG

-478 GGSFWS
+478 GGSFRS

-532 DCYKRGKIMVRTD
+532 DCYKRGKVMVWTD
-545 SAETA
+545 SAATA
-550 QTVTSNLSFRDLNAF
+550 QTVTSNLSFRDFNAF
-565 TKRAYGSDVVVW
+565 TKRAYGNDVVVW
-577 DRYKQTSKNYKYE
+577 DRYKQTSRNYKYE

-629 TDPSPEGTTV
+629 TDPSPAGTTV
-639 ADTNGQEYVCKNVSA
+639 ADTGGQEYVCKNVSA

-671 EGNGATGGST
+671 EGNGATGGSM
-681 QDQTINYGVSTKLNK
+681 QDQTINYGVAAKLNK

-842 MEMTDPV
+842 MEMNDPV

-895 FTPGS
+895 FAPGS
-900 IYNED
+900 VYNED
-905 IPLTLF
+905 IPVTLF

-933 LDNNGGADYSQ
+933 FDNNGGADYSQ
-944 LTDTVKLAKSDDLKI
+944 LTDTVKLARSEDLKI
-959 QTTKSYVDD
+959 RTTKSFVDAESGK
-968 EVGTIT
+968 EVV
-974 EDVTAT
+974 EDVTGT

-1007 KDFFVLARDAGAV
+1007 GEFFALARDAGAV
-1020 TYGSVSPDYQGE
+1020 TYGNVSPDYQGE
-1032 NPKLNSPDMAVANM
+1032 VPQLNSQDMAVANM

-1053 PLIKATDR
+1053 PLIEAYDL
-1061 YFTLKQAHDG
+1061 YYTLEQAQSG
-1071 FITEEELFR
+1071 YITEEELLSHAKATDEEDGEIPGGDHAEQGNSFR
-1080 SVTAEDDEDGQ
+1080 VMDYATTDFTGFTADGSVTE
-1091 LVKKTEADVA
+1091 T
-1101 ATGSDEGVTMLN
+1101 
-1113 YLAEKWTTFPCA
+1113 YLAT
-1125 GSATLTYV
+1125 
-1133 AKDSAGNVTEYTV
+1133 DSVGNRTRYKVTV
-1146 TIHITDTK
+1146 HITDSAPQK
-1154 PIDDS
+1154 VLPS
-1159 GDEDGRVVRGISRKY
+1159 GTTRFISAKY
-1174 YDSYQNGDYGWDT
+1174 YSRASEEGGLRETSIWKQDPDYQNALEQTFANQQNKNAVITYQFDHDT
-1187 YSNYGGLYPDS
+1187 ICAMREALYAAPDPMD
-1198 VWYKDPEYKSCIEE
+1198 K
-1212 AFSNEENDTP
+1212 ENLT
-1222 EQIWEF
+1222 EF
-1228 GPEDHAKVK
+1228 Y
-1237 QWIEEHGVGNS
+1237 
-1248 KEPDGLKKFYEEF
+1248 KKFMVQNQ
-1261 SYCRK
+1261 K
-1266 K
+1266 

>member
-1 MKNIFWIP
+1 MI
-9 DNSAQKERRKSKKKT
+9 KK
-24 LKGILMGCMAV
+24 LKVPGDLKKRILNGLLIGCMALVSLLV
-35 VGLLIAEPQE
+35 VDPDE

-51 SDVYWNGS
+51 SDIYWVGS
-59 TAYVATQAGLNAA
+59 SAYISTQAGLNEA
-72 CDRNMTADIYLL
+72 CDRKMTADIYLL
-84 NDITLLKKDK
+84 NDITLEKRDGYSTK
-94 GTNYPT
+94 YPT

-114 HTIKNGI
+114 HTLRNAIR
-121 QTKDSDANANVK
+121 TDDDDANADVK

-196 GIWCRDGGVINVY
+196 GIWCREGGVINVY

-244 SYGTLYFHGGTIN
+244 SYGTLYFHGGIVN
-257 QNANCAIYVGDGDA
+257 QNKGAGIYVGGGNRGLA
-271 YINGGLIAGNRSDA
+271 YINGGLIAGNRSE
-285 SAGIGIQKGD
+285 AGVGIAIQSGK
-295 VVMNG
+295 VEMNG
-300 GTVNNLSQTGVY
+300 GTVSDFSNAGVY
-312 LLNGNG
+312 VENGYG
-318 TFTMNAGE
+318 TFTMNGGE
-326 IYSNAAC
+326 IYRNTSTGISNV
-333 GITANG
+333 
-339 GTVTINNGRIHD
+339 GTTTVNSGRIHD
-351 NGQHGISSSANLTVA
+351 NGENGILSSTSLTIG
-366 SGSSGTEICN
+366 SGASGTEICN
-376 NGGDGIVSF
+376 NGSNGVYSSG
-385 ATLNMTGGY
+385 TLTMTGGY
-394 VHSNNGT
+394 VHSNGASGIGNFGT
-401 GVVNYGSGTISGGE
+401 GTISGGD
-415 IRHNKGNSNVVNGT
+415 IRYNKGNSNVANG
-429 TGTLRMTGG
+429 GTLTVSGG
-438 SIYGTAVNGI
+438 SIYGTAANGI
-448 ANSGNLTVTGG
+448 ANSGNLTFSGG
-459 EIYECSASG
+459 KIYGCSASG

-532 DCYKRGKIMVRTD
+532 DCYKRGKVMVRTD
-545 SAETA
+545 SAATA
-550 QTVTSNLSFRDLNAF
+550 QTVTSNLSFRDFNAF
-565 TKRAYGSDVVVW
+565 TKRAYGNDVVVW
-577 DRYKQTSKNYKYE
+577 DRYKQTSRNYKYE

-629 TDPSPEGTTV
+629 TDPSPAGTTV
-639 ADTNGQEYVCKNVSA
+639 ADTGGQEYVCKNVSA

-671 EGNGATGGST
+671 EGNGATGGSM
-681 QDQTINYGVSTKLNK
+681 QDQTINYGVAAKLNK

-895 FTPGS
+895 FAPGS
-900 IYNED
+900 VYNED
-905 IPLTLF
+905 ISVTLF

-933 LDNNGGADYSQ
+933 FDNNGGADYSQ
-944 LTDTVKLAKSDDLKI
+944 LTDTVKLARSEDLKI
-959 QTTKSYVDD
+959 RTTKSFVDAESGK
-968 EVGTIT
+968 EVV
-974 EDVTAT
+974 EDVTGT

-1007 KDFFVLARDAGAV
+1007 GEFFALARDAGAV
-1020 TYGSVSPDYQGE
+1020 TYGNVSPDYQGE
-1032 NPKLNSPDMAVANM
+1032 VPQLNSQDMAVANM

-1053 PLIKATDR
+1053 PLIEAYDL
-1061 YFTLKQAHDG
+1061 YYTLEQAQSG
-1071 FITEEELFR
+1071 YITEEELLSHAKATDEEDGEIPGGDHAEQGNSFR
-1080 SVTAEDDEDGQ
+1080 VMDYATTDFTGFTADGSVTE
-1091 LVKKTEADVA
+1091 T
-1101 ATGSDEGVTMLN
+1101 
-1113 YLAEKWTTFPCA
+1113 YLAT
-1125 GSATLTYV
+1125 
-1133 AKDSAGNVTEYTV
+1133 DSVGNRTRYKVTV
-1146 TIHITDTK
+1146 HITDSAPQK
-1154 PIDDS
+1154 VLPS
-1159 GDEDGRVVRGISRKY
+1159 GTTRFISAKY
-1174 YDSYQNGDYGWDT
+1174 YSRASEEGGLRETSIWKQDPDYQNALEQTFANQQNKNAVITYQFDHDT
-1187 YSNYGGLYPDS
+1187 ICAMREALYAAPDPMD
-1198 VWYKDPEYKSCIEE
+1198 K
-1212 AFSNEENDTP
+1212 ENLA
-1222 EQIWEF
+1222 EF
-1228 GPEDHAKVK
+1228 Y
-1237 QWIEEHGVGNS
+1237 
-1248 KEPDGLKKFYEEF
+1248 KKFMVQDQ
-1261 SYCRK
+1261 K
-1266 K
+1266 

>member
-1 MKNIFWIP
+1 MIKILKDSGDLMK
-9 DNSAQKERRKSKKKT
+9 R
-24 LKGILMGCMAV
+24 ILNRLVIVCMALVSLV
-35 VGLLIAEPQE
+35 VVDPDE

-51 SDVYWNGS
+51 SDIYWNGS
-59 TAYVATQAGLNAA
+59 TAYVSTQAGLNEA
-72 CDRNMTADIYLL
+72 CYRNMTADIYLL
-84 NDITLLKKDK
+84 NDITLKVIDK
-94 GTNYPT
+94 YRTNYPT

-105 GVKTLHGNG
+105 GNKTLHGNG
-114 HTIKNGI
+114 HTLKNGI
-121 QTKDSDANANVK
+121 QTDDSDANADVK

-144 TLTLENVVING
+144 TLTLENVVLNG

-196 GIWCRDGGVINVY
+196 GIWCREGGVINVY

-244 SYGTLYFHGGTIN
+244 SYGTLYFHGGIVN
-257 QNANCAIYVGDGDA
+257 QNKGAGIYVGGGNRGLA
-271 YINGGLIAGNRSDA
+271 YINGGLIAGNRSE
-285 SAGIGIQKGD
+285 AGVGIAIQSGK
-295 VVMNG
+295 VEMNG
-300 GTVNNLSQTGVY
+300 GTVSDFSNAGVY
-312 LLNGNG
+312 VENGYG
-318 TFTMNAGE
+318 TFTMNGGE
-326 IYSNAAC
+326 IYRNTSTGISNV
-333 GITANG
+333 
-339 GTVTINNGRIHD
+339 GTTTVNSGRLHD
-351 NGQHGISSSANLTVA
+351 NGENGILSSTSLTIG
-366 SGSSGTEICN
+366 SGASGTEICN
-376 NGGDGIVSF
+376 NGSNGVYSSG
-385 ATLNMTGGY
+385 TLTMTGGY
-394 VHSNNGT
+394 VHSNVASGIGNFGT
-401 GVVNYGSGTISGGE
+401 GTISGGD
-415 IRHNKGNSNVVNGT
+415 IRYNKGNSNVANG
-429 TGTLRMTGG
+429 GTLTVSGG
-438 SIYGTAVNGI
+438 SIHGTAVNGVV
-448 ANSGNLTVTGG
+448 NSGNLTVTGG
-459 EIYECSASG
+459 SIYDSSGAG

-478 GGSFWS
+478 GGSFRS

-524 RLVINMPT
+524 RLVINMST
-532 DCYKRGKIMVRTD
+532 DCYKRGKVMVRTD
-545 SAETA
+545 SAATA
-550 QTVTSNLSFRDLNAF
+550 QTVTSNLSFRDFNAF
-565 TKRAYGSDVVVW
+565 TKRAYGNDVVVW
-577 DRYKQTSKNYKYE
+577 DRYKQTSRNYKYE
-590 GGSWNYFGTD
+590 SGSWNYFGTD

-629 TDPSPEGTTV
+629 TDPSPARTTV
-639 ADTNGQEYVCKNVSA
+639 ADTGGQEYVCKNVSA

-671 EGNGATGGST
+671 EGNGATGGSM
-681 QDQTINYGVSTKLNK
+681 QDQTINYGVAAKLNK

-792 FTGWYTAPDGGVCV
+792 FTGWYTAPNGGACV

-842 MEMTDPV
+842 MEMTDTV

-879 AQVDGAGNI
+879 AQVDGAGSI

-895 FTPGS
+895 FAPGS
-900 IYNED
+900 VYNED
-905 IPLTLF
+905 IPVTLF

-933 LDNNGGADYSQ
+933 FDNNGGADYSQ
-944 LTDTVKLAKSDDLKI
+944 LTDTVKLARSEDLKI
-959 QTTKSYVDD
+959 RTTKSFVDAESGE
-968 EVGTIT
+968 EVV
-974 EDVTAT
+974 EDVTGT

-988 DIEAKYPE
+988 DMEAKYPE

-1007 KDFFVLARDAGAV
+1007 GEFFALARDAGAV
-1020 TYGSVSPDYQGE
+1020 TYGNVSPDYQGE
-1032 NPKLNSPDMAVANM
+1032 VPQLNSQDMAVANM

-1053 PLIKATDR
+1053 PLIEAYDL
-1061 YFTLKQAHDG
+1061 YYTLEQAQSG
-1071 FITEEELFR
+1071 YITEEELLSHAKATDEEDGEIPGGDHAEQGNSFR
-1080 SVTAEDDEDGQ
+1080 VMDYATTDFTGFTADGSVTE
-1091 LVKKTEADVA
+1091 T
-1101 ATGSDEGVTMLN
+1101 
-1113 YLAEKWTTFPCA
+1113 YLAT
-1125 GSATLTYV
+1125 
-1133 AKDSAGNVTEYTV
+1133 DSVGNRTRYKITV
-1146 TIHITDTK
+1146 HITDSAPQK
-1154 PIDDS
+1154 VLPS
-1159 GDEDGRVVRGISRKY
+1159 GTTRFISAKY
-1174 YDSYQNGDYGWDT
+1174 YSRASEEGGLRETSIWKQDPDYQNALEQTFANQQNKNAVITYQFDHDT
-1187 YSNYGGLYPDS
+1187 ICAMREALYAAPDPMD
-1198 VWYKDPEYKSCIEE
+1198 K
-1212 AFSNEENDTP
+1212 ENLT
-1222 EQIWEF
+1222 EF
-1228 GPEDHAKVK
+1228 Y
-1237 QWIEEHGVGNS
+1237 
-1248 KEPDGLKKFYEEF
+1248 KKFMVQNQ
-1261 SYCRK
+1261 K
-1266 K
+1266 

>member
-1 MKNIFWIP
+1 MIKNLKVP
-9 DNSAQKERRKSKKKT
+9 GDLKKRIRNG
-24 LKGILMGCMAV
+24 LLIGCMALVSLLV
-35 VGLLIAEPQE
+35 VDPDE

-51 SDVYWNGS
+51 SDIYWNGS
-59 TAYVATQAGLNAA
+59 TAYVATQAGLNEA
-72 CDRNMTADIYLL
+72 CNRNMTADIYLL
-84 NDITLLKKDK
+84 NDITLVKTDPHYMI
-94 GTNYPT
+94 NYPT

-114 HTIKNGI
+114 HTLKNGI
-121 QTKDSDANANVK
+121 RTDDGDANADVK

-196 GIWCRDGGVINVY
+196 GIWCREGGVINVY

-244 SYGTLYFHGGTIN
+244 SYGTLYFHGGIVN
-257 QNANCAIYVGDGDA
+257 QNKGAGIYVGGGNRGLA
-271 YINGGLIAGNRSDA
+271 YINGGLIAGNRSE
-285 SAGIGIQKGD
+285 AGVGIAIQSGK
-295 VVMNG
+295 VEMNG
-300 GTVNNLSQTGVY
+300 GTVSDFSNAGVY
-312 LLNGNG
+312 VENGYG
-318 TFTMNAGE
+318 TFTMNGGE
-326 IYSNAAC
+326 IYRNTSTGISNV
-333 GITANG
+333 
-339 GTVTINNGRIHD
+339 GTTTVNSGRIHD
-351 NGQHGISSSANLTVA
+351 NGENGILSSTSLTIG
-366 SGSSGTEICN
+366 SGASGTEICN
-376 NGGDGIVSF
+376 NGSNGVYSSG
-385 ATLNMTGGY
+385 TLTMTGGY
-394 VHSNNGT
+394 VHSNGASGIGNFGT
-401 GVVNYGSGTISGGE
+401 GTISGGD
-415 IRHNKGNSNVVNGT
+415 IRYNKGNSNVANG
-429 TGTLRMTGG
+429 GTLTVSGG
-438 SIYGTAVNGI
+438 SIHGTAVNGVV
-448 ANSGNLTVTGG
+448 NSGNLTVTGG
-459 EIYECSASG
+459 SFYDSTGAG

-478 GGSFWS
+478 GGSFRS

-550 QTVTSNLSFRDLNAF
+550 QNVTSNLSFRDLNAF
-565 TKRAYGSDVVVW
+565 TKRAYGNDVVVW
-577 DRYKQTSKNYKYE
+577 DRYKQTSRNYKYE

-629 TDPSPEGTTV
+629 TDPSPAGTTV
-639 ADTNGQEYVCKNVSA
+639 ADTGGQEYVCKNVSA

-671 EGNGATGGST
+671 EGNGATGGSM
-681 QDQTINYGVSTKLNK
+681 QDQTIDYGVAAKLNK
-696 NGFTRGFTI
+696 NGFTRGFTV

-792 FTGWYTAPDGGVCV
+792 FTGWYTAPNGGACV

-842 MEMTDPV
+842 MEMTDTV

-879 AQVDGAGNI
+879 AQVDGAGSI

-900 IYNED
+900 VYNED
-905 IPLTLF
+905 IPVTLF

-933 LDNNGGADYSQ
+933 FDNNGGADYSQ
-944 LTDTVKLAKSDDLKI
+944 LTDTVKLARSEDLKI

-1007 KDFFVLARDAGAV
+1007 GEFFTLARDAGAV
-1020 TYGSVSPDYQGE
+1020 TYGNVSPDYQGE
-1032 NPKLNSPDMAVANM
+1032 VPQLNSQDMAVANM

-1053 PLIKATDR
+1053 PLIEAYDL
-1061 YFTLKQAHDG
+1061 YYTLEQAQSG
-1071 FITEEELFR
+1071 YITEEELLSHAKATDEEDGEIPGGDHAEQGNSFR
-1080 SVTAEDDEDGQ
+1080 AMDYATTDFTGFTADGSVTE
-1091 LVKKTEADVA
+1091 T
-1101 ATGSDEGVTMLN
+1101 
-1113 YLAEKWTTFPCA
+1113 YLAT
-1125 GSATLTYV
+1125 
-1133 AKDSAGNVTEYTV
+1133 DSVGNRTRYKITV
-1146 TIHITDTK
+1146 HITDSAPQK
-1154 PIDDS
+1154 VLPS
-1159 GDEDGRVVRGISRKY
+1159 GTTRFISAKY
-1174 YDSYQNGDYGWDT
+1174 YSRASEEGGLRETSIWKQDPDYQNALEQTFANQQNKNAVITYQFDHDT
-1187 YSNYGGLYPDS
+1187 ICAMREALYAAPDPMD
-1198 VWYKDPEYKSCIEE
+1198 K
-1212 AFSNEENDTP
+1212 ENLT
-1222 EQIWEF
+1222 EF
-1228 GPEDHAKVK
+1228 Y
-1237 QWIEEHGVGNS
+1237 
-1248 KEPDGLKKFYEEF
+1248 KKFMVQNQ
-1261 SYCRK
+1261 K
-1266 K
+1266 